1 MDKKEYRARLDEIN
15 SLVEK
20 QDYREAL
27 NVVETIE
34 WRRVRSVRTLCMVS
48 EIYEVNKRYDDSL
61 RLLLLAYQRTPSGKL
76 ILYRLV
82 ELCVKMTD
90 YESAVK
96 YYNQFTKLSPND
108 NNRYIL
114 KYKIYKGRKNPIE
127 DQIKILEKYKASEY
141 TERWAY
147 ELARLYARAGMYDKC
162 IAECDELVLW
172 FSDGRYVKKALEL
185 KMKYTELTDAE
196 KEKYKK
202 LYGELKAVRIARTAA
217 SVSAAT
223 QAAAKMLNQTAQTMG
238 KPEEAVN
245 SVKVEAFQIP
255 KPEPVKEAEAE
266 EKSETKAEAK
276 PELAEQPKVMKMPE
290 FIKTPEMKPDFEPLP
305 EIQMPEE
312 IKKEIEEELEKKKA
326 LEAKPQEET
335 AKLAEE
341 EPVKEF
347 NLEEALNAT
356 ADEMVQAENAEVS
369 ENEAVENE
377 SETKPEMEVPEGAT
391 IQLPLEEIKAAR
403 QNAVETDA
411 TVDLSNVVEE
421 AMAEAVVT
429 AEEEPAEEPVEAETE
444 PEEESVE
451 AEAESE
457 QENEETELSEE
468 EVIEAETKETESVEA
483 EELQENEVTE
493 SVEAEETQEEK
504 EPESAETVPEPI
516 EVQEARESEPAQWV
530 LEEPAEPVK
539 ENSEPEA
546 ELAVELEAE
555 PVKSEENEAETVLEE
570 ESETPEEVESAEPE
584 SVEPEP
590 EKVLRHHLTDE
601 EHRRLFTYFAPIPGM
616 KEQVKEALDI
626 AQESACEKTSKAG
639 NVIVT
644 GRSGS
649 GKTRF
654 SESLIKALCKER
666 QMEGAKVA
674 YLTAEVLNKKDPAFI
689 VDKLSGGFLAIGH
702 ASAMTAETVENLSK
716 AMEFKTNRLTVI
728 LEDAKAGIYTL
739 QQDYPEF
746 MEKFDSKIVIPVF
759 TNDELVSFAKTY
771 AKEKGYKVDD
781 IAALA
786 VYSLIGDNQYEDD
799 PVCVGQVREMMDS
812 AIAKASRLGRRPGK
826 KVAKR
831 HLDVTGRIMLYEK
844 DFNL

>member
-34 WRRVRSVRTLCMVS
+34 WRRVRSARTLCMVS

-61 RLLLLAYQRTPSGKL
+61 RLLLLAYQRAPSGKL

-82 ELCVKMTD
+82 ELSVKMTD

-96 YYNQFTKLSPND
+96 YYNQFMKLSPND

-162 IAECDELVLW
+162 IAECDEMVLW
-172 FSDGRYVKKALEL
+172 FSDGKYVKKALEL

-196 KEKYKK
+196 KEKYKE
-202 LYGELKAVRIARTAA
+202 LYGEPKAVRIARTAA

-223 QAAAKMLNQTAQTMG
+223 QAAAKMLNQTAQTMV

-245 SVKVEAFQIP
+245 SVKAEAFQLP
-255 KPEPVKEAEAE
+255 KPEAIKKAESGAGSEAKAE
-266 EKSETKAEAK
+266 EEVK
-276 PELAEQPKVMKMPE
+276 PELAEQPKIMKMPE
-290 FIKTPEMKPDFEPLP
+290 FIKTPEVKPDFEPLP

-312 IKKEIEEELEKKKA
+312 IKKEIEEELEKKKEV
-326 LEAKPQEET
+326 EAKLQEET
-335 AKLAEE
+335 AKIAEE

-347 NLEEALNAT
+347 DLEAALGAA
-356 ADEMVQAENAEVS
+356 ADDMVQEEKT
-369 ENEAVENE
+369 EAVENE
-377 SETKPEMEVPEGAT
+377 AEAKTEMEVSEGAT

-429 AEEEPAEEPVEAETE
+429 AEEETAEKAVEAETE
-444 PEEESVE
+444 
-451 AEAESE
+451 A
-457 QENEETELSEE
+457 SEE
-468 EVIEAETKETESVEA
+468 EVAEAETEEPQENEAAESVET
-483 EELQENEVTE
+483 EEQQEEKVTE
-493 SVEAEETQEEK
+493 SAEPK
-504 EPESAETVPEPI
+504 PI
-516 EVQEARESEPAQWV
+516 EVEEARESEPAQWM
-530 LEEPAEPVK
+530 LEEPVESEE
-539 ENSEPEA
+539 ENAEPEA
-546 ELAVELEAE
+546 EVAE
-555 PVKSEENEAETVLEE
+555 E
-570 ESETPEEVESAEPE
+570 
-584 SVEPEP
+584 VEPEP
-590 EKVLRHHLTDE
+590 EKVLRHHLTEE

-626 AQESACEKTSKAG
+626 AQKSACEKTSKAG
-639 NVIVT
+639 NMIVT

-689 VDKLSGGFLAIGH
+689 VDKLSGGFLAIGR
-702 ASAMTAETVENLSK
+702 ASAMTAQTVENLSK

-728 LEDAKAGIYTL
+728 LEDSKAGIYTL
-739 QQDYPEF
+739 KQDYPEF
-746 MEKFDSKIVIPVF
+746 MEKFDSRIVIPVF

-781 IAALA
+781 IAVLA

>member
-34 WRRVRSVRTLCMVS
+34 WRRVRSARTLCMVS

-61 RLLLLAYQRTPSGKL
+61 RLLLLAYQRAPSGKL

-82 ELCVKMTD
+82 ELSVKMTD

-96 YYNQFTKLSPND
+96 YYNQFMKLSPND

-162 IAECDELVLW
+162 IAECDEMVLW
-172 FSDGRYVKKALEL
+172 FSDGKYVKKALEL

-196 KEKYKK
+196 KEKYKE
-202 LYGELKAVRIARTAA
+202 LYGEPKAVRIARTAA

-223 QAAAKMLNQTAQTMG
+223 QAAAKMLNQTAQTMA
-238 KPEEAVN
+238 KPEDAVN
-245 SVKVEAFQIP
+245 SVKAEAFQLP
-255 KPEPVKEAEAE
+255 KPEPVKKAE
-266 EKSETKAEAK
+266 SETESEAKAEAK

-290 FIKTPEMKPDFEPLP
+290 FIKTPEVKPDFEALP

-326 LEAKPQEET
+326 VEAKLQEET
-335 AKLAEE
+335 AKIAEE

-347 NLEEALNAT
+347 DLEAALGVA
-356 ADEMVQAENAEVS
+356 AAEMAQAEKT
-369 ENEAVENE
+369 EAVENE
-377 SETKPEMEVPEGAT
+377 AEAKAEMEVPEGAT

-429 AEEEPAEEPVEAETE
+429 AEDETAEKVVEAETE
-444 PEEESVE
+444 ASEEKVAEAETEEPQEEKAPESVE
-451 AEAESE
+451 TEEP
-457 QENEETELSEE
+457 QEEK
-468 EVIEAETKETESVEA
+468 APESVET
-483 EELQENEVTE
+483 EE
-493 SVEAEETQEEK
+493 SQEEQ
-504 EPESAETVPEPI
+504 EPESAETEQEPV
-516 EVQEARESEPAQWV
+516 EVEEARESEPAQWV
-530 LEEPAEPVK
+530 LEEP
-539 ENSEPEA
+539 
-546 ELAVELEAE
+546 VE
-555 PVKSEENEAETVLEE
+555 SEEENA
-570 ESETPEEVESAEPE
+570 ESEAVQEIEAVTEVEPE

-626 AQESACEKTSKAG
+626 AQKSACEKTSKAG
-639 NVIVT
+639 NMIVT

-689 VDKLSGGFLAIGH
+689 VDKLSGGFLAIGR
-702 ASAMTAETVENLSK
+702 ASAMTAQTVENLSK

-728 LEDAKAGIYTL
+728 LEDSKAGIYTL
-739 QQDYPEF
+739 KQDYPEF
-746 MEKFDSKIVIPVF
+746 MEKFDSRIVIPVF

-781 IAALA
+781 IAVLA

>member
-34 WRRVRSVRTLCMVS
+34 WRRVRSARTLCMVS

-61 RLLLLAYQRTPSGKL
+61 RLLLLAYQRAPSGKL

-82 ELCVKMTD
+82 ELSVKMTD

-96 YYNQFTKLSPND
+96 YYNQFMKLSPND

-162 IAECDELVLW
+162 IAECDEMVLW
-172 FSDGRYVKKALEL
+172 FSDGKYVKKALEL

-196 KEKYKK
+196 KEKYKE
-202 LYGELKAVRIARTAA
+202 LYGEPKAVRIARTAA

-223 QAAAKMLNQTAQTMG
+223 QAAAKMLNQTAQTMA
-238 KPEEAVN
+238 KPEDAVN
-245 SVKVEAFQIP
+245 SVKAEAFQLP
-255 KPEPVKEAEAE
+255 KPEPVKKAE
-266 EKSETKAEAK
+266 SETESEVKAEAK
-276 PELAEQPKVMKMPE
+276 PELAEQPKVMKIPE
-290 FIKTPEMKPDFEPLP
+290 FIKTPEVKPDFEPLP

-312 IKKEIEEELEKKKA
+312 VKKEIEEELEKKKA
-326 LEAKPQEET
+326 VEAKLQEET
-335 AKLAEE
+335 AKIAEE

-347 NLEEALNAT
+347 DLEAALGVA
-356 ADEMVQAENAEVS
+356 AAEMAQAEKT
-369 ENEAVENE
+369 EAVENE
-377 SETKPEMEVPEGAT
+377 AEAKAEMEVPEGAT

-429 AEEEPAEEPVEAETE
+429 AEEETAEKVVEAETE
-444 PEEESVE
+444 ASEEKVAEAETEEPQEEKAPESVE
-451 AEAESE
+451 TEES
-457 QENEETELSEE
+457 
-468 EVIEAETKETESVEA
+468 
-483 EELQENEVTE
+483 
-493 SVEAEETQEEK
+493 QEEQ
-504 EPESAETVPEPI
+504 EPESAETEQEPV
-516 EVQEARESEPAQWV
+516 EVEEARESEPAQWV
-530 LEEPAEPVK
+530 LEEPVESEK
-539 ENSEPEA
+539 ENA
-546 ELAVELEAE
+546 
-555 PVKSEENEAETVLEE
+555 
-570 ESETPEEVESAEPE
+570 ESEAVREIEAVTE
-584 SVEPEP
+584 VEPEP

-626 AQESACEKTSKAG
+626 AQKSACEKTSKAG
-639 NVIVT
+639 NMIVT

-689 VDKLSGGFLAIGH
+689 VDKLSGGFLAIGR
-702 ASAMTAETVENLSK
+702 ASAMTAQTVENLSK

-728 LEDAKAGIYTL
+728 LEDSKAGIYTL
-739 QQDYPEF
+739 KQDYPEF
-746 MEKFDSKIVIPVF
+746 MEKFDSRIVIPVF

-781 IAALA
+781 IAVLA

>member
-1 MDKKEYRARLDEIN
+1 
-15 SLVEK
+15 
-20 QDYREAL
+20 
-27 NVVETIE
+27 
-34 WRRVRSVRTLCMVS
+34 
-48 EIYEVNKRYDDSL
+48 
-61 RLLLLAYQRTPSGKL
+61 
-76 ILYRLV
+76 
-82 ELCVKMTD
+82 
-90 YESAVK
+90 
-96 YYNQFTKLSPND
+96 
-108 NNRYIL
+108 
-114 KYKIYKGRKNPIE
+114 
-127 DQIKILEKYKASEY
+127 
-141 TERWAY
+141 
-147 ELARLYARAGMYDKC
+147 MYDKC
-162 IAECDELVLW
+162 IAECDEMVLW
-172 FSDGRYVKKALEL
+172 FSDGKYVKKALEL

-196 KEKYKK
+196 KEKYKE
-202 LYGELKAVRIARTAA
+202 LYGEPKAVRIARTAA

-223 QAAAKMLNQTAQTMG
+223 QAAAKMLNQTAQTMV

-245 SVKVEAFQIP
+245 SVKAEAFQLP
-255 KPEPVKEAEAE
+255 KPEAIKKAESGAGSEAKAE
-266 EKSETKAEAK
+266 EEVK
-276 PELAEQPKVMKMPE
+276 PELAEQPKIMKMPE
-290 FIKTPEMKPDFEPLP
+290 FIKTPEVKPDFEPLP

-312 IKKEIEEELEKKKA
+312 IKKEIEEELEKKKEV
-326 LEAKPQEET
+326 EAKLQEET
-335 AKLAEE
+335 AKIAEE

-347 NLEEALNAT
+347 DLEAALGAA
-356 ADEMVQAENAEVS
+356 ADEMVQEEKT
-369 ENEAVENE
+369 EAVENE
-377 SETKPEMEVPEGAT
+377 AEAKTEMEVSEGAT

-429 AEEEPAEEPVEAETE
+429 AEEETAEKAVEAETE
-444 PEEESVE
+444 
-451 AEAESE
+451 A
-457 QENEETELSEE
+457 SEE
-468 EVIEAETKETESVEA
+468 EVAEAETEEPQENEAAESVET
-483 EELQENEVTE
+483 EEQQEEKVTE
-493 SVEAEETQEEK
+493 SAE
-504 EPESAETVPEPI
+504 PEPI
-516 EVQEARESEPAQWV
+516 EVEEARESEPAQWV
-530 LEEPAEPVK
+530 VEET
-539 ENSEPEA
+539 
-546 ELAVELEAE
+546 VE
-555 PVKSEENEAETVLEE
+555 SEEENA
-570 ESETPEEVESAEPE
+570 ESEVVQEIEAVTE
-584 SVEPEP
+584 VEPEP
-590 EKVLRHHLTDE
+590 EKVLRHHLTEE

-626 AQESACEKTSKAG
+626 AQKSACEKTSKAG
-639 NVIVT
+639 NMIVT

-689 VDKLSGGFLAIGH
+689 VDKLSGGFLAIGR
-702 ASAMTAETVENLSK
+702 ASAMTAQTVENLSK

-728 LEDAKAGIYTL
+728 LEDSKAGIYTL
-739 QQDYPEF
+739 KQDYPEF
-746 MEKFDSKIVIPVF
+746 MEKFDSRIVIPVF

-781 IAALA
+781 IAVLA

>member
-34 WRRVRSVRTLCMVS
+34 WRRVRSARTLCMVS

-61 RLLLLAYQRTPSGKL
+61 RLLLLAYQRAPSGKL

-82 ELCVKMTD
+82 ELSVKMTD

-96 YYNQFTKLSPND
+96 YYNQFMKLSPND

-162 IAECDELVLW
+162 IAECDEMVLW
-172 FSDGRYVKKALEL
+172 FSDGKYVKKALEL

-196 KEKYKK
+196 KEKYKE
-202 LYGELKAVRIARTAA
+202 LYGEPKAVRIARTAA

-223 QAAAKMLNQTAQTMG
+223 QAAAKMLNQTAQTMA
-238 KPEEAVN
+238 KPEDAVN
-245 SVKVEAFQIP
+245 SVKAEAFQLP
-255 KPEPVKEAEAE
+255 KPEPVKKAE
-266 EKSETKAEAK
+266 SETESEAKAEAK

-290 FIKTPEMKPDFEPLP
+290 FIKTSEVKPDFEPLP

-326 LEAKPQEET
+326 VEAKLQEET
-335 AKLAEE
+335 AKIAEE

-347 NLEEALNAT
+347 DLEAALGVA
-356 ADEMVQAENAEVS
+356 AAEMAQAEKT
-369 ENEAVENE
+369 EAVENE
-377 SETKPEMEVPEGAT
+377 AEAKAEMEVPEGAT

-429 AEEEPAEEPVEAETE
+429 AEEETAEKVVEAETE
-444 PEEESVE
+444 ASEEKVAEAETEEPQEEKAPESVE
-451 AEAESE
+451 TEES
-457 QENEETELSEE
+457 
-468 EVIEAETKETESVEA
+468 
-483 EELQENEVTE
+483 
-493 SVEAEETQEEK
+493 QEEQ
-504 EPESAETVPEPI
+504 EPESAETEQEPV
-516 EVQEARESEPAQWV
+516 EVEEARESEPAQWV
-530 LEEPAEPVK
+530 VEET
-539 ENSEPEA
+539 
-546 ELAVELEAE
+546 VE
-555 PVKSEENEAETVLEE
+555 SEEENA
-570 ESETPEEVESAEPE
+570 ESEAVQEIEAVTEVEPE

-626 AQESACEKTSKAG
+626 AQKSACEKTSKAG
-639 NVIVT
+639 NMIVT

-689 VDKLSGGFLAIGH
+689 VDKLSGGFLAIGR
-702 ASAMTAETVENLSK
+702 ASAMTAQTVENLSK

-728 LEDAKAGIYTL
+728 LEDSKAGIYTL
-739 QQDYPEF
+739 KQDYPEF
-746 MEKFDSKIVIPVF
+746 MEKFDSRIVIPVF

-781 IAALA
+781 IAVLA

>member
-15 SLVEK
+15 NLVEK

-34 WRRVRSVRTLCMVS
+34 WRRVRSARTLCMVS

-61 RLLLLAYQRTPSGKL
+61 RLLLLAYQRAPSGKL

-82 ELCVKMTD
+82 ELSVKMTD

-96 YYNQFTKLSPND
+96 YYNQFLKLSPND

-147 ELARLYARAGMYDKC
+147 ELARLYARAGMRDEC
-162 IAECDELVLW
+162 IAECDEMVLW
-172 FSDGRYVKKALEL
+172 FSDGKYVKKALEL

-196 KEKYKK
+196 KEKYKE
-202 LYGELKAVRIARTAA
+202 LYGEPKAVRIARTAA

-223 QAAAKMLNQTAQTMG
+223 QAAAKMLNQTAQTMA
-238 KPEEAVN
+238 KPEDAV
-245 SVKVEAFQIP
+245 KPIQAEAFQLP
-255 KPEPVKEAEAE
+255 KPEPVKKAEFETESEA
-266 EKSETKAEAK
+266 KAEAK

-290 FIKTPEMKPDFEPLP
+290 FIKTPEIKPDFEPLP

-326 LEAKPQEET
+326 VEAKLQEET
-335 AKLAEE
+335 AKIAEE

-347 NLEEALNAT
+347 DLEAALGVA
-356 ADEMVQAENAEVS
+356 ADEMVQAEKTEAE
-369 ENEAVENE
+369 ENE
-377 SETKPEMEVPEGAT
+377 SEAKTEMEVPEGAT

-429 AEEEPAEEPVEAETE
+429 AEEETAEKAVEAETE
-444 PEEESVE
+444 PEEKESVE
-451 AEAESE
+451 AETESEEVVEAEEESE
-457 QENEETELSEE
+457 QEIEE
-468 EVIEAETKETESVEA
+468 AESVEK
-483 EELQENEVTE
+483 EE
-493 SVEAEETQEEK
+493 SQEEQ
-504 EPESAETVPEPI
+504 EPESAETEQEPV
-516 EVQEARESEPAQWV
+516 EVEEARESEPAQWV
-530 LEEPAEPVK
+530 LEEPVESEEENAESEPVQ
-539 ENSEPEA
+539 EIEA
-546 ELAVELEAE
+546 V
-555 PVKSEENEAETVLEE
+555 T
-570 ESETPEEVESAEPE
+570 EVEPE

-590 EKVLRHHLTDE
+590 EKVLRHHLTEE

-626 AQESACEKTSKAG
+626 AQKSACEKTSKAG
-639 NVIVT
+639 NMIVT

-702 ASAMTAETVENLSK
+702 ASAMSAETVENLSK

-728 LEDAKAGIYTL
+728 LEDSKAGIYTL
-739 QQDYPEF
+739 KQDYPEF
-746 MEKFDSKIVIPVF
+746 MEKFDSRIVIPVF

-781 IAALA
+781 IAVLA

>member
-34 WRRVRSVRTLCMVS
+34 WRRVRSARTLCMVS

-61 RLLLLAYQRTPSGKL
+61 RLLLLAYQRAPSGKL

-82 ELCVKMTD
+82 ELSVKMTD

-96 YYNQFTKLSPND
+96 YYNQFMKLSPND

-162 IAECDELVLW
+162 IAECDEMVLW
-172 FSDGRYVKKALEL
+172 FSDGKYVKKALEL

-196 KEKYKK
+196 KEKYKE
-202 LYGELKAVRIARTAA
+202 LYGEPKAVRIARTAA

-223 QAAAKMLNQTAQTMG
+223 QAAAKMLNQTAQTMA
-238 KPEEAVN
+238 KPEDAVN
-245 SVKVEAFQIP
+245 SVKAEAFQLP
-255 KPEPVKEAEAE
+255 KPEAIKKAESWAGSEAKAE
-266 EKSETKAEAK
+266 EEVK
-276 PELAEQPKVMKMPE
+276 PELAEQPKIMKMPE
-290 FIKTPEMKPDFEPLP
+290 FIKTPEVKPDSELLT
-305 EIQMPEE
+305 EITMPEE
-312 IKKEIEEELEKKKA
+312 IKKEIEEELEKKKEV
-326 LEAKPQEET
+326 EAKLQEET
-335 AKLAEE
+335 AKIAEE

-347 NLEEALNAT
+347 DLEAALGAA
-356 ADEMVQAENAEVS
+356 ADEMVQEEKT
-369 ENEAVENE
+369 EAVENE
-377 SETKPEMEVPEGAT
+377 AEAKTEMEVSEGAT

-429 AEEEPAEEPVEAETE
+429 AEEETAEKAVEAETE
-444 PEEESVE
+444 
-451 AEAESE
+451 A
-457 QENEETELSEE
+457 SEE
-468 EVIEAETKETESVEA
+468 EVAEAETEEPQENEAAESVET
-483 EELQENEVTE
+483 EEQQEEKVTE
-493 SVEAEETQEEK
+493 SAE
-504 EPESAETVPEPI
+504 PEPI
-516 EVQEARESEPAQWV
+516 EVEEARESEPAQWM
-530 LEEPAEPVK
+530 LEEPVESEE
-539 ENSEPEA
+539 ENAEPEA
-546 ELAVELEAE
+546 EVAE
-555 PVKSEENEAETVLEE
+555 E
-570 ESETPEEVESAEPE
+570 
-584 SVEPEP
+584 VEPEP
-590 EKVLRHHLTDE
+590 EKVLRHHLTEE

-626 AQESACEKTSKAG
+626 AQKSACEKTSKAG
-639 NVIVT
+639 NMIVT

-689 VDKLSGGFLAIGH
+689 VDKLSGGFLAIGR
-702 ASAMTAETVENLSK
+702 ASAMTAQTVENLSK

-728 LEDAKAGIYTL
+728 LEDSKAGIYTL
-739 QQDYPEF
+739 KQDYPEF
-746 MEKFDSKIVIPVF
+746 MEKFDSRIVIPVF

-781 IAALA
+781 IAVLA

>member
-1 MDKKEYRARLDEIN
+1 MKLTEVKILDKKEYRARLDEIN
-15 SLVEK
+15 NLVEK

-34 WRRVRSVRTLCMVS
+34 WRRVRSARTLCMVS

-61 RLLLLAYQRTPSGKL
+61 RLLLLAYQRAPSGKL

-82 ELCVKMTD
+82 ELSVKMTD

-96 YYNQFTKLSPND
+96 YYNQFMKLSPND

-162 IAECDELVLW
+162 IAECDEMVLW
-172 FSDGRYVKKALEL
+172 FSDGKYVKKALEL

-196 KEKYKK
+196 KEKYKE
-202 LYGELKAVRIARTAA
+202 LYGEPKAVRIARTAA

-223 QAAAKMLNQTAQTMG
+223 QAAAKMLNQTAQTMA
-238 KPEEAVN
+238 KPEDAVN
-245 SVKVEAFQIP
+245 SVKAEAFQLP
-255 KPEPVKEAEAE
+255 KPEPVKKAE
-266 EKSETKAEAK
+266 SETESEAKAEAK
-276 PELAEQPKVMKMPE
+276 PELAEEPKVMKMPE
-290 FIKTPEMKPDFEPLP
+290 FIKTPEVKPDFEPLP
-305 EIQMPEE
+305 EIQMPGE

-326 LEAKPQEET
+326 VEAKLQEET
-335 AKLAEE
+335 AKIAEE

-347 NLEEALNAT
+347 DLEAALGAA
-356 ADEMVQAENAEVS
+356 ADEMAQAEKT
-369 ENEAVENE
+369 EAVENE
-377 SETKPEMEVPEGAT
+377 AEAKAEMEVPEGAT

-411 TVDLSNVVEE
+411 TVDLSNAVEE

-429 AEEEPAEEPVEAETE
+429 AEEETAEKAVEAEIEASEEEVAEAETE
-444 PEEESVE
+444 EPQENEAAESVE
-451 AEAESE
+451 TEE
-457 QENEETELSEE
+457 QQEE
-468 EVIEAETKETESVEA
+468 K
-483 EELQENEVTE
+483 VTE
-493 SVEAEETQEEK
+493 SAE
-504 EPESAETVPEPI
+504 PEPI
-516 EVQEARESEPAQWV
+516 EVEEARESEPAQWM
-530 LEEPAEPVK
+530 LEEPVESEE
-539 ENSEPEA
+539 ENAEPEA
-546 ELAVELEAE
+546 EVAE
-555 PVKSEENEAETVLEE
+555 E
-570 ESETPEEVESAEPE
+570 
-584 SVEPEP
+584 VEPEP
-590 EKVLRHHLTDE
+590 EKVLRHHLTEE

-626 AQESACEKTSKAG
+626 AQKSACEKTSKAG
-639 NVIVT
+639 NMIVT

-689 VDKLSGGFLAIGH
+689 VDKLSGGFLAIGR
-702 ASAMTAETVENLSK
+702 ASAMTAQTVENLSK

-728 LEDAKAGIYTL
+728 LEDSKAGIYTL
-739 QQDYPEF
+739 KQDYPEF
-746 MEKFDSKIVIPVF
+746 MEKFDSRIVIPVF

-781 IAALA
+781 IAVLA

>member
-1 MDKKEYRARLDEIN
+1 MKLTEVKILDKKEYRARLDEIN
-15 SLVEK
+15 NLVEK

-34 WRRVRSVRTLCMVS
+34 WRRVRSARTLCMVS

-61 RLLLLAYQRTPSGKL
+61 RLLLLAYQRAPSGKL

-82 ELCVKMTD
+82 ELSVKMTD

-96 YYNQFTKLSPND
+96 YYNQFMKLSPND

-162 IAECDELVLW
+162 IAECNEMILW
-172 FSDGRYVKKALEL
+172 FSDGKYVKKALEL
-185 KMKYTELTDAE
+185 KMKHTELTDAE
-196 KEKYKK
+196 KEKYKE
-202 LYGELKAVRIARTAA
+202 LYGEPKAVRIARTAA

-223 QAAAKMLNQTAQTMG
+223 QAAAKMLNQTAQTMV
-238 KPEEAVN
+238 KPEEAVS
-245 SVKVEAFQIP
+245 SVKAEAFQLP
-255 KPEPVKEAEAE
+255 KPEPVKKAE
-266 EKSETKAEAK
+266 SETESEVKAEAK
-276 PELAEQPKVMKMPE
+276 PELAEEPKVMKMPE
-290 FIKTPEMKPDFEPLP
+290 FIKTPEVKPDFEPLP

-312 IKKEIEEELEKKKA
+312 IKKEIEEEFEKKKA
-326 LEAKPQEET
+326 VEAKLQEET
-335 AKLAEE
+335 AKIAEE

-347 NLEEALNAT
+347 DLEAALGAA
-356 ADEMVQAENAEVS
+356 ADEMAQAEKT
-369 ENEAVENE
+369 EAVENE
-377 SETKPEMEVPEGAT
+377 AEAKAEMEVPEGAT

-429 AEEEPAEEPVEAETE
+429 AEEETAEKVVEAETE
-444 PEEESVE
+444 ASEEKVAEAETEEPQEEKAPESVE
-451 AEAESE
+451 TEES
-457 QENEETELSEE
+457 
-468 EVIEAETKETESVEA
+468 
-483 EELQENEVTE
+483 
-493 SVEAEETQEEK
+493 QEEQ
-504 EPESAETVPEPI
+504 EPESAETEQEPV
-516 EVQEARESEPAQWV
+516 EVEEARESEPAQWV
-530 LEEPAEPVK
+530 VEET
-539 ENSEPEA
+539 
-546 ELAVELEAE
+546 VE
-555 PVKSEENEAETVLEE
+555 SEEENA
-570 ESETPEEVESAEPE
+570 ESEVVQEIEAVTEVEPE

-590 EKVLRHHLTDE
+590 EKVLRHHLTEE

-626 AQESACEKTSKAG
+626 AQKSACEKTSKAG
-639 NVIVT
+639 NMIVT

-702 ASAMTAETVENLSK
+702 ASAMSAETVENLSK

-739 QQDYPEF
+739 KQDYPEF
-746 MEKFDSKIVIPVF
+746 MEKFDSRIVIPVF

-781 IAALA
+781 IAVLA

>member
-34 WRRVRSVRTLCMVS
+34 WRRVRSARTLCMVS

-61 RLLLLAYQRTPSGKL
+61 RLLLLAYQRAPSGKL

-82 ELCVKMTD
+82 ELSVKMTD

-96 YYNQFTKLSPND
+96 YYNQFMKLSPND

-162 IAECDELVLW
+162 IAECDEMVLW
-172 FSDGRYVKKALEL
+172 FSDGKYVKKALEL

-196 KEKYKK
+196 KEKYKE
-202 LYGELKAVRIARTAA
+202 LYGEPKAVRIARTAA

-223 QAAAKMLNQTAQTMG
+223 QAAAKMLNQTAQTMA
-238 KPEEAVN
+238 KPEDAVN
-245 SVKVEAFQIP
+245 SVKAEAFQLP
-255 KPEPVKEAEAE
+255 KPEPVKKAE
-266 EKSETKAEAK
+266 SETESEAKAEAK
-276 PELAEQPKVMKMPE
+276 PELAEQPKVMEMPE
-290 FIKTPEMKPDFEPLP
+290 FIKTPEVKPDFEPLP

-326 LEAKPQEET
+326 VEAKLQEET
-335 AKLAEE
+335 AKIAEE

-347 NLEEALNAT
+347 DLEAALGVA
-356 ADEMVQAENAEVS
+356 ADEMAQAEKT
-369 ENEAVENE
+369 EAVENE
-377 SETKPEMEVPEGAT
+377 AEAKAEMEVPEGAT

-429 AEEEPAEEPVEAETE
+429 AEEETAEKVVEAETE
-444 PEEESVE
+444 ASEEKVAEAETEEPQEEKAPESVE
-451 AEAESE
+451 TEEP
-457 QENEETELSEE
+457 QEEK
-468 EVIEAETKETESVEA
+468 APESVET
-483 EELQENEVTE
+483 EE
-493 SVEAEETQEEK
+493 SQEEQ
-504 EPESAETVPEPI
+504 EPESAETEQEPV
-516 EVQEARESEPAQWV
+516 EVEEARESEPAQWV
-530 LEEPAEPVK
+530 VEET
-539 ENSEPEA
+539 
-546 ELAVELEAE
+546 VE
-555 PVKSEENEAETVLEE
+555 SEEENA
-570 ESETPEEVESAEPE
+570 ESEVVQEIEAITEVEPE
-584 SVEPEP
+584 SVEPES

-626 AQESACEKTSKAG
+626 AQKSACEKTSKAG
-639 NVIVT
+639 NMIVT

-689 VDKLSGGFLAIGH
+689 VDKLSGGFLAIGR
-702 ASAMTAETVENLSK
+702 ASAMTAQTVENLSK

-728 LEDAKAGIYTL
+728 LEDSKAGIYTL
-739 QQDYPEF
+739 KQDYPEF
-746 MEKFDSKIVIPVF
+746 MEKFDSRIVIPVF

-781 IAALA
+781 IAVLA

>member
-1 MDKKEYRARLDEIN
+1 MKLTEVKILDKKEYRARLDEIN

-34 WRRVRSVRTLCMVS
+34 WRRVRSARTLCMVS

-61 RLLLLAYQRTPSGKL
+61 RLLLLAYQRAPSGKL

-82 ELCVKMTD
+82 ELSVKMTD

-96 YYNQFTKLSPND
+96 YYNQFMKLSPND

-162 IAECDELVLW
+162 IAECDEMVLW
-172 FSDGRYVKKALEL
+172 FSDGKYVKKALEL

-196 KEKYKK
+196 KEKYKE
-202 LYGELKAVRIARTAA
+202 LYGEPKAVRIARTAA

-223 QAAAKMLNQTAQTMG
+223 QAAAKMLNQTAQTMA
-238 KPEEAVN
+238 KPEDAVN
-245 SVKVEAFQIP
+245 SVKAEAFQLP
-255 KPEPVKEAEAE
+255 KPEPVKKAE
-266 EKSETKAEAK
+266 SETESEAKAEAK

-290 FIKTPEMKPDFEPLP
+290 FIKTSEVKPDFEPLP

-326 LEAKPQEET
+326 VEAKLQEET
-335 AKLAEE
+335 AKIAEE

-347 NLEEALNAT
+347 DLEAALGVA
-356 ADEMVQAENAEVS
+356 ADEMAQAEKT
-369 ENEAVENE
+369 EAVENE
-377 SETKPEMEVPEGAT
+377 AEAKAEMEVPEGAT

-429 AEEEPAEEPVEAETE
+429 AEEETAEKVVEAETE
-444 PEEESVE
+444 ASEEKVAEAETEEPQEEKAPESVE
-451 AEAESE
+451 T
-457 QENEETELSEE
+457 EEP
-468 EVIEAETKETESVEA
+468 
-483 EELQENEVTE
+483 
-493 SVEAEETQEEK
+493 QEEQ
-504 EPESAETVPEPI
+504 EPESAETEQEPV
-516 EVQEARESEPAQWV
+516 EVEEARESEPAQWV
-530 LEEPAEPVK
+530 VEETVD
-539 ENSEPEA
+539 
-546 ELAVELEAE
+546 
-555 PVKSEENEAETVLEE
+555 SEEENA
-570 ESETPEEVESAEPE
+570 ESEVVQEIEAVTEVEPE
-584 SVEPEP
+584 SVEPVEPEP

-626 AQESACEKTSKAG
+626 AQKSACEKTSKAG
-639 NVIVT
+639 NMIVT

-689 VDKLSGGFLAIGH
+689 VDKLSGGFLAIGR
-702 ASAMTAETVENLSK
+702 ASAMTAQTVENLSK

-728 LEDAKAGIYTL
+728 LEDSKAGIYTL
-739 QQDYPEF
+739 KQDYPEF
-746 MEKFDSKIVIPVF
+746 MEKFDSRIVIPVF

-781 IAALA
+781 IAVLA

-844 DFNL
+844 DFDL

>member
-1 MDKKEYRARLDEIN
+1 MKLTEVKILDKKEYRARLDEIN
-15 SLVEK
+15 NLVEK

-34 WRRVRSVRTLCMVS
+34 WRRVRSARTLCMVS

-61 RLLLLAYQRTPSGKL
+61 RLLLLAYQRAPSGKL

-82 ELCVKMTD
+82 ELSVKMTD

-96 YYNQFTKLSPND
+96 YYNQFMKLSPND

-162 IAECDELVLW
+162 IAECDEMVLW
-172 FSDGRYVKKALEL
+172 FSDGKYVKKALEL

-196 KEKYKK
+196 KEKYKE
-202 LYGELKAVRIARTAA
+202 LYGEPKAVRIARTAA

-223 QAAAKMLNQTAQTMG
+223 QAAAKMLNQTAQTMV

-245 SVKVEAFQIP
+245 SVKAEAFQLP
-255 KPEPVKEAEAE
+255 KPEAIKKAESGAGSEAKAE
-266 EKSETKAEAK
+266 EEVK
-276 PELAEQPKVMKMPE
+276 PELAEQPKIMKMPE
-290 FIKTPEMKPDFEPLP
+290 FIKTPEVKPDFEPLP

-312 IKKEIEEELEKKKA
+312 IKKEIEEELEKKKEV
-326 LEAKPQEET
+326 EAKLQEET
-335 AKLAEE
+335 AKIAEE

-347 NLEEALNAT
+347 DLEAALGAA
-356 ADEMVQAENAEVS
+356 ADEMVQEEKT
-369 ENEAVENE
+369 EAVENE
-377 SETKPEMEVPEGAT
+377 AEAKTEMEVSEGAT

-429 AEEEPAEEPVEAETE
+429 AEEETAEKAVEAETE
-444 PEEESVE
+444 
-451 AEAESE
+451 A
-457 QENEETELSEE
+457 SEE
-468 EVIEAETKETESVEA
+468 EVAEAETEEPQENEAAESVET
-483 EELQENEVTE
+483 EEQQEEKVTE
-493 SVEAEETQEEK
+493 SAE
-504 EPESAETVPEPI
+504 PEPI
-516 EVQEARESEPAQWV
+516 EVEEARESEPAQWM
-530 LEEPAEPVK
+530 LEEPVESEE
-539 ENSEPEA
+539 ENAEPEA
-546 ELAVELEAE
+546 EVAE
-555 PVKSEENEAETVLEE
+555 E
-570 ESETPEEVESAEPE
+570 
-584 SVEPEP
+584 VEPEP
-590 EKVLRHHLTDE
+590 EKVLRHHLTEE

-626 AQESACEKTSKAG
+626 AQKSACEKTSKAG
-639 NVIVT
+639 NMIVT

-689 VDKLSGGFLAIGH
+689 VDKLSGGFLAIGR
-702 ASAMTAETVENLSK
+702 ASAMTAQTVENLSK

-728 LEDAKAGIYTL
+728 LEDSKAGIYTL
-739 QQDYPEF
+739 KQDYPEF
-746 MEKFDSKIVIPVF
+746 MEKFDSRIVIPVF

-781 IAALA
+781 IAVLA

-812 AIAKASRLGRRPGK
+812 AIAKASRLGRSQRTEICPFADFSYRL
-826 KVAKR
+826 AK
-831 HLDVTGRIMLYEK
+831 D
-844 DFNL
+844 

>member
-34 WRRVRSVRTLCMVS
+34 WRRVRSARTLCMVS

-61 RLLLLAYQRTPSGKL
+61 RLLLLAYQRAPSGKL

-82 ELCVKMTD
+82 ELSVKMTD

-96 YYNQFTKLSPND
+96 YYNQFMKLSPND

-162 IAECDELVLW
+162 IAECDEMVLW
-172 FSDGRYVKKALEL
+172 FSDGKYVKKALEL

-196 KEKYKK
+196 KEKYKE
-202 LYGELKAVRIARTAA
+202 LYGEPKAVRIARTAA

-223 QAAAKMLNQTAQTMG
+223 QAAAKMLNQTAQTMV

-245 SVKVEAFQIP
+245 SVKAEAFQLP
-255 KPEPVKEAEAE
+255 KPEAIKKAESGAGSEAKAE
-266 EKSETKAEAK
+266 EEVK
-276 PELAEQPKVMKMPE
+276 PELAEQPKIMKMPE
-290 FIKTPEMKPDFEPLP
+290 FIKTPEVKPDFEPLP

-312 IKKEIEEELEKKKA
+312 IKKEIEEE
-326 LEAKPQEET
+326 
-335 AKLAEE
+335 
-341 EPVKEF
+341 PVKEF
-347 NLEEALNAT
+347 DLEAALGAA
-356 ADEMVQAENAEVS
+356 ADEMVQEEKT
-369 ENEAVENE
+369 EAVENE
-377 SETKPEMEVPEGAT
+377 AEAKTEMEVSEGAT

-429 AEEEPAEEPVEAETE
+429 AEEETAEKAVEAETE
-444 PEEESVE
+444 
-451 AEAESE
+451 A
-457 QENEETELSEE
+457 SEE
-468 EVIEAETKETESVEA
+468 EVAEAETEEPQENEAAESVET
-483 EELQENEVTE
+483 EEQQEEKVTE
-493 SVEAEETQEEK
+493 SAE
-504 EPESAETVPEPI
+504 PEPI
-516 EVQEARESEPAQWV
+516 EVEEARESEQAQWV
-530 LEEPAEPVK
+530 VEET
-539 ENSEPEA
+539 
-546 ELAVELEAE
+546 VE
-555 PVKSEENEAETVLEE
+555 SEEENA
-570 ESETPEEVESAEPE
+570 ESEVVQEIEAVTE
-584 SVEPEP
+584 VEPEP

-626 AQESACEKTSKAG
+626 AQKSACEKTSKAG
-639 NVIVT
+639 NMIVT

-689 VDKLSGGFLAIGH
+689 VDKLSGGFLAIGR
-702 ASAMTAETVENLSK
+702 ASAMTAQTVENLSK

-728 LEDAKAGIYTL
+728 LEDSKAGIYTL
-739 QQDYPEF
+739 KQDYPEF
-746 MEKFDSKIVIPVF
+746 MEKFDSRIVIPVF

-781 IAALA
+781 IAVLA

>member
-34 WRRVRSVRTLCMVS
+34 WRRVRSARTLCMVS

-61 RLLLLAYQRTPSGKL
+61 RLLLLAYQRAPSGKL

-82 ELCVKMTD
+82 ELSVKMTD

-96 YYNQFTKLSPND
+96 YYNQFMKLSPND

-162 IAECDELVLW
+162 IAECDEMVLW
-172 FSDGRYVKKALEL
+172 FSDGKYVKKALEL

-196 KEKYKK
+196 KEKYKE
-202 LYGELKAVRIARTAA
+202 LYGEPKAVRIARTAA

-223 QAAAKMLNQTAQTMG
+223 QAAAKMLNQTAQTMA
-238 KPEEAVN
+238 KPEDAVN
-245 SVKVEAFQIP
+245 SVKAEAFQLP
-255 KPEPVKEAEAE
+255 KPEPVKKAE
-266 EKSETKAEAK
+266 SETESEAKAEAK
-276 PELAEQPKVMKMPE
+276 PELAEQPKVMEMPE
-290 FIKTPEMKPDFEPLP
+290 FIKTPEVKPDFEPLP

-326 LEAKPQEET
+326 VEAKLQEET
-335 AKLAEE
+335 AKIAEE

-347 NLEEALNAT
+347 DLEAALGVA
-356 ADEMVQAENAEVS
+356 AAEMAQAEKT
-369 ENEAVENE
+369 EAVENE
-377 SETKPEMEVPEGAT
+377 AEAKAEMEVPEGAT

-429 AEEEPAEEPVEAETE
+429 AEEETAEKVVEAETE
-444 PEEESVE
+444 ASEEKVAEAETEEPQEEKAPESVE
-451 AEAESE
+451 TEES
-457 QENEETELSEE
+457 
-468 EVIEAETKETESVEA
+468 
-483 EELQENEVTE
+483 
-493 SVEAEETQEEK
+493 QEEQ
-504 EPESAETVPEPI
+504 EPESAETEQEPV
-516 EVQEARESEPAQWV
+516 EVEEARESEPAQWV
-530 LEEPAEPVK
+530 LEEP
-539 ENSEPEA
+539 
-546 ELAVELEAE
+546 VE
-555 PVKSEENEAETVLEE
+555 SEEENA
-570 ESETPEEVESAEPE
+570 ESEAVQEIEAVTEVEQE
-584 SVEPEP
+584 SVEPES

-626 AQESACEKTSKAG
+626 AQKSACEKTSKAG
-639 NVIVT
+639 NMIVT

-689 VDKLSGGFLAIGH
+689 VDKLSGGFLAIGR
-702 ASAMTAETVENLSK
+702 ASAMTAQTVENLSK

-728 LEDAKAGIYTL
+728 LEDSKAGIYTL
-739 QQDYPEF
+739 KQDYPEF
-746 MEKFDSKIVIPVF
+746 MEKFDSRIVIPVF

-781 IAALA
+781 IAVLA

>member
-1 MDKKEYRARLDEIN
+1 MKLTEVKILDKKEYRARLDEIN
-15 SLVEK
+15 NLVEK

-34 WRRVRSVRTLCMVS
+34 WRRVRSARTLCMVS

-61 RLLLLAYQRTPSGKL
+61 RLLLLAYQRAPSGKL

-82 ELCVKMTD
+82 ELSVKMTD

-96 YYNQFTKLSPND
+96 YYNQFMKLSPND

-162 IAECDELVLW
+162 IAECDEMVLW
-172 FSDGRYVKKALEL
+172 FSDGKYVKKALEL

-196 KEKYKK
+196 KEKYKE
-202 LYGELKAVRIARTAA
+202 LYGEPKAVRIARTAA

-223 QAAAKMLNQTAQTMG
+223 QAAAKMLNQTAQTMV

-245 SVKVEAFQIP
+245 SVKAEAFQLP
-255 KPEPVKEAEAE
+255 KPEAIKKAESGAGSEAKAE
-266 EKSETKAEAK
+266 EEVK
-276 PELAEQPKVMKMPE
+276 PELAEQPKIMKMPE
-290 FIKTPEMKPDFEPLP
+290 FIKTPEVKPDFEPLP

-312 IKKEIEEELEKKKA
+312 IKKEIEEELEKKKEV
-326 LEAKPQEET
+326 EAKLQEET
-335 AKLAEE
+335 AKIAEE

-347 NLEEALNAT
+347 DLEAALGAA
-356 ADEMVQAENAEVS
+356 ADEMVQEEKT
-369 ENEAVENE
+369 EAVENE
-377 SETKPEMEVPEGAT
+377 AEAKTEMEVSEGAT

-429 AEEEPAEEPVEAETE
+429 AEEETAEKAVEAETE
-444 PEEESVE
+444 
-451 AEAESE
+451 A
-457 QENEETELSEE
+457 SEE
-468 EVIEAETKETESVEA
+468 EVAEAETEEPQENEAAESVET
-483 EELQENEVTE
+483 EEQQEEKVTE
-493 SVEAEETQEEK
+493 SAEPK
-504 EPESAETVPEPI
+504 PI
-516 EVQEARESEPAQWV
+516 EVEEARESEPAQWM
-530 LEEPAEPVK
+530 LEEPVESEE
-539 ENSEPEA
+539 ENAEPEA
-546 ELAVELEAE
+546 EVAE
-555 PVKSEENEAETVLEE
+555 E
-570 ESETPEEVESAEPE
+570 
-584 SVEPEP
+584 VEPEP
-590 EKVLRHHLTDE
+590 EKVLRHHLTEE

-626 AQESACEKTSKAG
+626 AQKSACEKTSKAG
-639 NVIVT
+639 NMIVT

-689 VDKLSGGFLAIGH
+689 VDKLSGGFLAIGR
-702 ASAMTAETVENLSK
+702 ASAMTAQTVENFSK

-728 LEDAKAGIYTL
+728 LEDSKAGIYTL
-739 QQDYPEF
+739 KQDYPEF
-746 MEKFDSKIVIPVF
+746 MEKFDSRIVIPVF

-781 IAALA
+781 IAVLA

>member
-34 WRRVRSVRTLCMVS
+34 WRRVRSARTLCMVS

-61 RLLLLAYQRTPSGKL
+61 RLLLLAYQRAPSGKL

-82 ELCVKMTD
+82 ELSVKMTD

-96 YYNQFTKLSPND
+96 YYNQFMKLSPND

-162 IAECDELVLW
+162 IAECDEMVLW
-172 FSDGRYVKKALEL
+172 FSDGKYVKKALEL

-196 KEKYKK
+196 KEKYKE
-202 LYGELKAVRIARTAA
+202 LYGEPKAVRIARTAA

-223 QAAAKMLNQTAQTMG
+223 QAAAKMLNQTAQTMA
-238 KPEEAVN
+238 KPEDAVN
-245 SVKVEAFQIP
+245 SVKAEAFQLP
-255 KPEPVKEAEAE
+255 KPEPVKKAESKTESEA
-266 EKSETKAEAK
+266 KAEAK
-276 PELAEQPKVMKMPE
+276 PELAEQPKVMEMPE
-290 FIKTPEMKPDFEPLP
+290 FIKTPEVKPDFEPLP

-312 IKKEIEEELEKKKA
+312 VKKEIEEELEKKKA
-326 LEAKPQEET
+326 VEAKLQEET
-335 AKLAEE
+335 AKIAEE

-347 NLEEALNAT
+347 DLEAALGVA
-356 ADEMVQAENAEVS
+356 ADEMAQAEKT
-369 ENEAVENE
+369 EAVENE
-377 SETKPEMEVPEGAT
+377 AEAKAEMEVPEGAT

-429 AEEEPAEEPVEAETE
+429 AEEETAEKVVEAETE
-444 PEEESVE
+444 ASEEKVAEAETEEPQEEKAPESVE
-451 AEAESE
+451 TEES
-457 QENEETELSEE
+457 
-468 EVIEAETKETESVEA
+468 
-483 EELQENEVTE
+483 
-493 SVEAEETQEEK
+493 QEEQ
-504 EPESAETVPEPI
+504 EPESAETEQEPV
-516 EVQEARESEPAQWV
+516 EVEEARESEPAQWV
-530 LEEPAEPVK
+530 LEEPVESEK
-539 ENSEPEA
+539 ENAESEAVRKIEAVTEVEPES
-546 ELAVELEAE
+546 V
-555 PVKSEENEAETVLEE
+555 
-570 ESETPEEVESAEPE
+570 EPE

-626 AQESACEKTSKAG
+626 AQKSACEKTSKAG
-639 NVIVT
+639 NMIVT

-689 VDKLSGGFLAIGH
+689 VDKLSGGFLAIGR
-702 ASAMTAETVENLSK
+702 ASAMTAQTVENLSK

-728 LEDAKAGIYTL
+728 LEDSKAGIYTL
-739 QQDYPEF
+739 KQDYPEF
-746 MEKFDSKIVIPVF
+746 MEKFDSRIVIPVF

-781 IAALA
+781 IAVLA

>member
-1 MDKKEYRARLDEIN
+1 LDKKEYRARLDEIN

-34 WRRVRSVRTLCMVS
+34 WRRVRSARTLCMVS

-61 RLLLLAYQRTPSGKL
+61 RLLLLAYQRAPSGKP

-82 ELCVKMTD
+82 ELSVKMTD

-96 YYNQFTKLSPND
+96 YYNQFMKLSPND

-162 IAECDELVLW
+162 IAECDEMVLW
-172 FSDGRYVKKALEL
+172 FSDGKYVKKALEL

-196 KEKYKK
+196 KEKYKE
-202 LYGELKAVRIARTAA
+202 LYGEPKAVRIARTAA

-223 QAAAKMLNQTAQTMG
+223 QAAAKMLNQTAQTMA
-238 KPEEAVN
+238 KPEDAVN
-245 SVKVEAFQIP
+245 SVKAEAFQLP
-255 KPEPVKEAEAE
+255 KPEPVKKAE
-266 EKSETKAEAK
+266 SETESEAKAEVK

-290 FIKTPEMKPDFEPLP
+290 FIKTSEVKPDFEPLP

-326 LEAKPQEET
+326 VEAKLQEET
-335 AKLAEE
+335 AKIAEE

-347 NLEEALNAT
+347 DLEAALGAA
-356 ADEMVQAENAEVS
+356 ADEMDQAEKT
-369 ENEAVENE
+369 EAVENE
-377 SETKPEMEVPEGAT
+377 AEAKAEMEVPEGAT

-429 AEEEPAEEPVEAETE
+429 AEEETAEKVVEAETE
-444 PEEESVE
+444 ASEEKVAEAETEEPQEEKAPESVE
-451 AEAESE
+451 TEESQKE
-457 QENEETELSEE
+457 Q
-468 EVIEAETKETESVEA
+468 
-483 EELQENEVTE
+483 
-493 SVEAEETQEEK
+493 
-504 EPESAETVPEPI
+504 EPESAETEQEPV
-516 EVQEARESEPAQWV
+516 EVEEARESEPAQWV
-530 LEEPAEPVK
+530 VEET
-539 ENSEPEA
+539 
-546 ELAVELEAE
+546 VE
-555 PVKSEENEAETVLEE
+555 SEEENV
-570 ESETPEEVESAEPE
+570 ESEAVQEIEAVTEVEPE

-626 AQESACEKTSKAG
+626 AQKSACEKTSKAG
-639 NVIVT
+639 NMIVT

-689 VDKLSGGFLAIGH
+689 VDKLSGGFLAIGR
-702 ASAMTAETVENLSK
+702 ASAMTAQTVENLSK

-728 LEDAKAGIYTL
+728 LEDSKAGIYTL
-739 QQDYPEF
+739 KQDYPEF
-746 MEKFDSKIVIPVF
+746 MEKFDSRIVIPVF

-781 IAALA
+781 IAVLA

>member
-1 MDKKEYRARLDEIN
+1 MKLTEVKILDKKEYRARLDEIN
-15 SLVEK
+15 NLVEK

-34 WRRVRSVRTLCMVS
+34 WRRVRSARTLCMVS

-61 RLLLLAYQRTPSGKL
+61 RLLLLAYQRAPSGKL

-82 ELCVKMTD
+82 ELSVKMTD

-96 YYNQFTKLSPND
+96 YYNQFMKLSPND

-162 IAECDELVLW
+162 IAECDEMVLW
-172 FSDGRYVKKALEL
+172 FSDGKYVKKALEL

-196 KEKYKK
+196 KEKYKE
-202 LYGELKAVRIARTAA
+202 LYGEPKAVRIARTAA

-223 QAAAKMLNQTAQTMG
+223 QAAAKMLNQTAQTMV

-245 SVKVEAFQIP
+245 SVKAEAFQLP
-255 KPEPVKEAEAE
+255 KPEAIKKAESGAGSEAKAE
-266 EKSETKAEAK
+266 EEVK
-276 PELAEQPKVMKMPE
+276 PELAEQPKIMKMPE
-290 FIKTPEMKPDFEPLP
+290 FIKTPEVKPDFEPLP

-312 IKKEIEEELEKKKA
+312 IKKEIEEELEKKKEV
-326 LEAKPQEET
+326 EAKLQEET
-335 AKLAEE
+335 AKIAEE

-347 NLEEALNAT
+347 DLEAALGAA
-356 ADEMVQAENAEVS
+356 ADEMVQEEKTESV
-369 ENEAVENE
+369 ENEAEAK
-377 SETKPEMEVPEGAT
+377 TEMEVSEGAT

-429 AEEEPAEEPVEAETE
+429 AEEETAEKAVEAETE
-444 PEEESVE
+444 
-451 AEAESE
+451 A
-457 QENEETELSEE
+457 SEE
-468 EVIEAETKETESVEA
+468 EVAEAETEEPQENEAAESVET
-483 EELQENEVTE
+483 EEQQEEKVTE
-493 SVEAEETQEEK
+493 SAE
-504 EPESAETVPEPI
+504 PEPI
-516 EVQEARESEPAQWV
+516 EVEEARESEPAQWV
-530 LEEPAEPVK
+530 VEET
-539 ENSEPEA
+539 
-546 ELAVELEAE
+546 VE
-555 PVKSEENEAETVLEE
+555 SEEENA
-570 ESETPEEVESAEPE
+570 ESEVVQEIEAVTE
-584 SVEPEP
+584 VEPEP

-626 AQESACEKTSKAG
+626 AQKSACEKTSKAG
-639 NVIVT
+639 NMIVT

-689 VDKLSGGFLAIGH
+689 VDKLSGGFLAIGR
-702 ASAMTAETVENLSK
+702 ASAMTAQTVENLSK

-728 LEDAKAGIYTL
+728 LEDSKAGIYTL
-739 QQDYPEF
+739 KQDYPEF
-746 MEKFDSKIVIPVF
+746 MEKFDSRIVIPVF

-781 IAALA
+781 IAVLA

>member
-1 MDKKEYRARLDEIN
+1 
-15 SLVEK
+15 
-20 QDYREAL
+20 
-27 NVVETIE
+27 
-34 WRRVRSVRTLCMVS
+34 
-48 EIYEVNKRYDDSL
+48 
-61 RLLLLAYQRTPSGKL
+61 
-76 ILYRLV
+76 
-82 ELCVKMTD
+82 
-90 YESAVK
+90 
-96 YYNQFTKLSPND
+96 
-108 NNRYIL
+108 
-114 KYKIYKGRKNPIE
+114 
-127 DQIKILEKYKASEY
+127 
-141 TERWAY
+141 
-147 ELARLYARAGMYDKC
+147 MYDKC
-162 IAECDELVLW
+162 IAECDEMVLW
-172 FSDGRYVKKALEL
+172 FSDGKYVKKALEL

-196 KEKYKK
+196 KEKYKE
-202 LYGELKAVRIARTAA
+202 LYGEPKAVRIARTAA

-223 QAAAKMLNQTAQTMG
+223 QAAAKMLNQTAQTMA
-238 KPEEAVN
+238 KPEDAVN
-245 SVKVEAFQIP
+245 SVKAEAFQLP
-255 KPEPVKEAEAE
+255 KPEPVKKAE
-266 EKSETKAEAK
+266 SETESEAKAEAK

-290 FIKTPEMKPDFEPLP
+290 FIKTSEVKPDFEPLP

-326 LEAKPQEET
+326 VEAKLQEET
-335 AKLAEE
+335 AKIAEE

-347 NLEEALNAT
+347 DLEAALGVAV
-356 ADEMVQAENAEVS
+356 AEMAQAEKT
-369 ENEAVENE
+369 EAVENE
-377 SETKPEMEVPEGAT
+377 AEAKAEMEVPEGAT

-429 AEEEPAEEPVEAETE
+429 AEEETAEKVVEAETE
-444 PEEESVE
+444 ASEEKVAEAETEEPQEEKAPESVE
-451 AEAESE
+451 T
-457 QENEETELSEE
+457 EEP
-468 EVIEAETKETESVEA
+468 
-483 EELQENEVTE
+483 
-493 SVEAEETQEEK
+493 QEEQ
-504 EPESAETVPEPI
+504 EPESAETEQEPV
-516 EVQEARESEPAQWV
+516 EVEEARESEPAQWV
-530 LEEPAEPVK
+530 VEET
-539 ENSEPEA
+539 
-546 ELAVELEAE
+546 VE
-555 PVKSEENEAETVLEE
+555 SEEENA
-570 ESETPEEVESAEPE
+570 ESEAVQEIEAVTEVEPE

-626 AQESACEKTSKAG
+626 AQKSACEKTSKAG
-639 NVIVT
+639 NMIVT

-689 VDKLSGGFLAIGH
+689 VDKLSGGFLAIGR
-702 ASAMTAETVENLSK
+702 ASAMTAQTVENLSK

-728 LEDAKAGIYTL
+728 LEDSKAGIYTL
-739 QQDYPEF
+739 KQDYPEF
-746 MEKFDSKIVIPVF
+746 MEKFDSRIVIPVF

-781 IAALA
+781 IAVLA

>member
-1 MDKKEYRARLDEIN
+1 MKLTEVKILDKKEYRARLDEIN
-15 SLVEK
+15 NLVEK

-34 WRRVRSVRTLCMVS
+34 WRRVRSARTLCMVS

-61 RLLLLAYQRTPSGKL
+61 RLLLLAYQRAPSGKL

-82 ELCVKMTD
+82 ELSVKMTD

-96 YYNQFTKLSPND
+96 YYNQFMKLSPND

-162 IAECDELVLW
+162 IAECDEMVLW
-172 FSDGRYVKKALEL
+172 FSDGKYVKKALEL

-196 KEKYKK
+196 KEKYKE
-202 LYGELKAVRIARTAA
+202 LYGEPKAVRIARTAA

-223 QAAAKMLNQTAQTMG
+223 QAAAKMLNQTAQTMV

-245 SVKVEAFQIP
+245 SVKAEAFQLP
-255 KPEPVKEAEAE
+255 KPEAIKKAESGAGSEAQAE
-266 EKSETKAEAK
+266 EEVK
-276 PELAEQPKVMKMPE
+276 PELAEQPKIMKMPE
-290 FIKTPEMKPDFEPLP
+290 FIKTPEVKPDFEPLP

-312 IKKEIEEELEKKKA
+312 IKKEIEEELEKKKEV
-326 LEAKPQEET
+326 EAKLQEET
-335 AKLAEE
+335 AKIAEE

-347 NLEEALNAT
+347 DLEAALGAA
-356 ADEMVQAENAEVS
+356 ADEMVQEEKT
-369 ENEAVENE
+369 EAVENE
-377 SETKPEMEVPEGAT
+377 AEAKTEMEVSEGAT

-429 AEEEPAEEPVEAETE
+429 AEEETAEKAVEAETE
-444 PEEESVE
+444 
-451 AEAESE
+451 A
-457 QENEETELSEE
+457 SEE
-468 EVIEAETKETESVEA
+468 EVAEAETEEPQENEAAESVET
-483 EELQENEVTE
+483 EEQQEEKVTE
-493 SVEAEETQEEK
+493 SAE
-504 EPESAETVPEPI
+504 PEPI
-516 EVQEARESEPAQWV
+516 EVEEARESEPAQWV
-530 LEEPAEPVK
+530 VEET
-539 ENSEPEA
+539 
-546 ELAVELEAE
+546 VE
-555 PVKSEENEAETVLEE
+555 SEEENA
-570 ESETPEEVESAEPE
+570 ESEVVQEIEAVTE
-584 SVEPEP
+584 VEPEP
-590 EKVLRHHLTDE
+590 EKVLRHHLTEE

-626 AQESACEKTSKAG
+626 AQKSACEKTSKAG
-639 NVIVT
+639 NMIVT

-689 VDKLSGGFLAIGH
+689 VDKLSGGFLAIGR
-702 ASAMTAETVENLSK
+702 ASAMTAQTVENLSK

-728 LEDAKAGIYTL
+728 LEDSKAGIYTL
-739 QQDYPEF
+739 KQDYPEF
-746 MEKFDSKIVIPVF
+746 MEKFDSRIVIPVF

-781 IAALA
+781 IAVLA

>member
-34 WRRVRSVRTLCMVS
+34 WRRVRSARTLCMVS

-61 RLLLLAYQRTPSGKL
+61 RLLLLAYQRAPSGKL

-82 ELCVKMTD
+82 ELSVKMTD

-96 YYNQFTKLSPND
+96 YYNQFMKLSPND

-162 IAECDELVLW
+162 IAECDEMVLW
-172 FSDGRYVKKALEL
+172 FSDGKYVKKALEL

-196 KEKYKK
+196 KEKYKE
-202 LYGELKAVRIARTAA
+202 LYGEPKAVRIARTAA

-223 QAAAKMLNQTAQTMG
+223 QAAAKMLNQTAQTMA
-238 KPEEAVN
+238 KPEDAVN
-245 SVKVEAFQIP
+245 SVKAEAFQLP
-255 KPEPVKEAEAE
+255 KPEPVKKAE
-266 EKSETKAEAK
+266 SETESEAKAEAK

-290 FIKTPEMKPDFEPLP
+290 FIKTSEVKPDFEPLP

-326 LEAKPQEET
+326 VEAKLQEET
-335 AKLAEE
+335 AKIAEE

-347 NLEEALNAT
+347 DLEAALGVAV
-356 ADEMVQAENAEVS
+356 AEMAQAEKT
-369 ENEAVENE
+369 EAVENE
-377 SETKPEMEVPEGAT
+377 AEAKAEMEVPEGAT

-429 AEEEPAEEPVEAETE
+429 AEEETAEKVVEAETE
-444 PEEESVE
+444 ASEEKVAEAETEEPQEEKVPESVE
-451 AEAESE
+451 T
-457 QENEETELSEE
+457 EEP
-468 EVIEAETKETESVEA
+468 
-483 EELQENEVTE
+483 
-493 SVEAEETQEEK
+493 QEEQ
-504 EPESAETVPEPI
+504 EPESAETEQEPV
-516 EVQEARESEPAQWV
+516 EVEEARESEPAQWV
-530 LEEPAEPVK
+530 VEET
-539 ENSEPEA
+539 
-546 ELAVELEAE
+546 VE
-555 PVKSEENEAETVLEE
+555 SEEENA
-570 ESETPEEVESAEPE
+570 ESEAVQEIEAVTEVEPE

-626 AQESACEKTSKAG
+626 AQKSACEKTSKAG
-639 NVIVT
+639 NMIVT

-689 VDKLSGGFLAIGH
+689 VDKLSGGFLAIGR
-702 ASAMTAETVENLSK
+702 ASAMTAQTVENLSK

-728 LEDAKAGIYTL
+728 LEDSKAGIYTL
-739 QQDYPEF
+739 KQDYPEF
-746 MEKFDSKIVIPVF
+746 MEKFDSRIVIPVF

-781 IAALA
+781 IAVLA

>member
-1 MDKKEYRARLDEIN
+1 MKLTEVKILDKKEYRARLDEIN
-15 SLVEK
+15 NLVEK

-34 WRRVRSVRTLCMVS
+34 WRRVRSARTLCMVS

-61 RLLLLAYQRTPSGKL
+61 RLLLLAYQRAPSGKL

-82 ELCVKMTD
+82 ELSVKMTD

-96 YYNQFTKLSPND
+96 YYNQFMKLSPND

-162 IAECDELVLW
+162 IAECDEMVLW
-172 FSDGRYVKKALEL
+172 FSDGKYVKKALEL

-196 KEKYKK
+196 KEKYKE
-202 LYGELKAVRIARTAA
+202 LYGEPKAVRIARTAA

-223 QAAAKMLNQTAQTMG
+223 QAAAKMLNQTAQTMV

-245 SVKVEAFQIP
+245 SVKAEAFQLP
-255 KPEPVKEAEAE
+255 KPEAIKKAESGAGSEAKAE
-266 EKSETKAEAK
+266 EEVK
-276 PELAEQPKVMKMPE
+276 PELAEQPKIMKMPE
-290 FIKTPEMKPDFEPLP
+290 FIKTPEVKPDFEPLP

-312 IKKEIEEELEKKKA
+312 IKKEIEEELEKKKEV
-326 LEAKPQEET
+326 EAKLQEET
-335 AKLAEE
+335 AKIAEE

-347 NLEEALNAT
+347 DLEAALGAA
-356 ADEMVQAENAEVS
+356 ADEMVQEEKT
-369 ENEAVENE
+369 EAVENE
-377 SETKPEMEVPEGAT
+377 AEAKTEMEVSEGAT

-403 QNAVETDA
+403 QNAVETYA

-429 AEEEPAEEPVEAETE
+429 AEEETAEKAVEAETE
-444 PEEESVE
+444 
-451 AEAESE
+451 A
-457 QENEETELSEE
+457 SEE
-468 EVIEAETKETESVEA
+468 EVAEAETEEPQENEAAESVET
-483 EELQENEVTE
+483 EEQQEEKVTE
-493 SVEAEETQEEK
+493 SAE
-504 EPESAETVPEPI
+504 PEPI
-516 EVQEARESEPAQWV
+516 EVEEARESEPAQWV
-530 LEEPAEPVK
+530 VEET
-539 ENSEPEA
+539 
-546 ELAVELEAE
+546 VE
-555 PVKSEENEAETVLEE
+555 SEEENA
-570 ESETPEEVESAEPE
+570 ESEVVQEIEAVTE
-584 SVEPEP
+584 VEPEP
-590 EKVLRHHLTDE
+590 EKVLRHHLTEE

-626 AQESACEKTSKAG
+626 AQKSACEKTSKAG
-639 NVIVT
+639 NMIVT

-689 VDKLSGGFLAIGH
+689 VDKLSGGFLAIGR
-702 ASAMTAETVENLSK
+702 ASAMTAQTVENLSK

-728 LEDAKAGIYTL
+728 LEDSKAGIYTL
-739 QQDYPEF
+739 KQDYPEF
-746 MEKFDSKIVIPVF
+746 MEKFDSRIVIPVF

-781 IAALA
+781 IAVLA

>member
-34 WRRVRSVRTLCMVS
+34 WRRVRSARTLCMVS

-61 RLLLLAYQRTPSGKL
+61 RLLLLAYQRAPSGKL

-82 ELCVKMTD
+82 ELSVKMTD

-96 YYNQFTKLSPND
+96 YYNQFMKLSPND

-162 IAECDELVLW
+162 IAECDEMVLW
-172 FSDGRYVKKALEL
+172 FSDGKYVKKALEL

-196 KEKYKK
+196 KEKYKE
-202 LYGELKAVRIARTAA
+202 LYGEPKAVRIARTAA

-223 QAAAKMLNQTAQTMG
+223 QAAAKMLNQTAQTMA
-238 KPEEAVN
+238 KPEDAVN
-245 SVKVEAFQIP
+245 SVKAEAFQLP
-255 KPEPVKEAEAE
+255 KPEPVKKAE
-266 EKSETKAEAK
+266 SETESEVKAEAK
-276 PELAEQPKVMKMPE
+276 PELAEQPKVMKIPE
-290 FIKTPEMKPDFEPLP
+290 FIKTPEVKPDFEPLP

-312 IKKEIEEELEKKKA
+312 IKKEIEEEIEKKKA
-326 LEAKPQEET
+326 VEAKLQEET
-335 AKLAEE
+335 AKIAEE

-347 NLEEALNAT
+347 DLEAALGVA
-356 ADEMVQAENAEVS
+356 ADEMAQAEKT
-369 ENEAVENE
+369 EAVENE
-377 SETKPEMEVPEGAT
+377 AEAKAEMEVPEGAT

-429 AEEEPAEEPVEAETE
+429 AEEETAEKVVEAETE
-444 PEEESVE
+444 ASEEKVAEAETEEPQEEKAPESVE
-451 AEAESE
+451 TEES
-457 QENEETELSEE
+457 
-468 EVIEAETKETESVEA
+468 
-483 EELQENEVTE
+483 
-493 SVEAEETQEEK
+493 QEEQ
-504 EPESAETVPEPI
+504 EPESAETEQEPV
-516 EVQEARESEPAQWV
+516 EVEEARESEPAQWV
-530 LEEPAEPVK
+530 LEEP
-539 ENSEPEA
+539 
-546 ELAVELEAE
+546 VE
-555 PVKSEENEAETVLEE
+555 SEEENA
-570 ESETPEEVESAEPE
+570 ESEAVQEIEAVTEVEPE

-626 AQESACEKTSKAG
+626 AQKSACEKTSKAG
-639 NVIVT
+639 NMIVT

-689 VDKLSGGFLAIGH
+689 VDKLSGGFLAIGR
-702 ASAMTAETVENLSK
+702 ASAMTAQTVENLSK

-728 LEDAKAGIYTL
+728 LEDSKAGIYTL
-739 QQDYPEF
+739 KQDYPEF
-746 MEKFDSKIVIPVF
+746 MEKFDSRIVIPVF

-781 IAALA
+781 IAVLA
-786 VYSLIGDNQYEDD
+786 VYSLIGDNQYEND

>member
-34 WRRVRSVRTLCMVS
+34 WRRVRSARTLCMVS

-61 RLLLLAYQRTPSGKL
+61 RLLLLAYQRAPSGKL

-82 ELCVKMTD
+82 ELSVKMTD

-96 YYNQFTKLSPND
+96 YYNQFMKLSPND

-162 IAECDELVLW
+162 IAECDEMVLW
-172 FSDGRYVKKALEL
+172 FSDGKYVKKALEL

-196 KEKYKK
+196 KEKYKE
-202 LYGELKAVRIARTAA
+202 LYGEPKAVRIARTAA

-223 QAAAKMLNQTAQTMG
+223 QAAAKMLNQTAQTMA
-238 KPEEAVN
+238 KPEDAVN
-245 SVKVEAFQIP
+245 SVKAEAFQLP
-255 KPEPVKEAEAE
+255 KPEPVKKAE
-266 EKSETKAEAK
+266 SETESEAKAEAK
-276 PELAEQPKVMKMPE
+276 PELAEEPKVMKMPE
-290 FIKTPEMKPDFEPLP
+290 FIKTPEVKPDFEPLP

-326 LEAKPQEET
+326 VEAKLQEET
-335 AKLAEE
+335 AKIAEE

-347 NLEEALNAT
+347 DLEAALGVA
-356 ADEMVQAENAEVS
+356 ADEMAQAEKT
-369 ENEAVENE
+369 EAVENE
-377 SETKPEMEVPEGAT
+377 AEAKAEMEVPEGAT

-429 AEEEPAEEPVEAETE
+429 AEEETAEKVVEAETE
-444 PEEESVE
+444 ASEEKVAEAETEEPQEEKAPESVE
-451 AEAESE
+451 TEESQEE
-457 QENEETELSEE
+457 QEP
-468 EVIEAETKETESVEA
+468 K
-483 EELQENEVTE
+483 
-493 SVEAEETQEEK
+493 
-504 EPESAETVPEPI
+504 SAETEQEPV
-516 EVQEARESEPAQWV
+516 EVEEARESEPAQWV
-530 LEEPAEPVK
+530 VEET
-539 ENSEPEA
+539 
-546 ELAVELEAE
+546 VE
-555 PVKSEENEAETVLEE
+555 SEEENA
-570 ESETPEEVESAEPE
+570 ESEVVQEIEAVTEVEPE

-626 AQESACEKTSKAG
+626 AQKSACEKTSKAG
-639 NVIVT
+639 NMIVT

-666 QMEGAKVA
+666 RMEGAKVA

-689 VDKLSGGFLAIGH
+689 VDKLSGGFLAIGR
-702 ASAMTAETVENLSK
+702 ASAMTAQTVENLSK

-728 LEDAKAGIYTL
+728 LEDSKAGIYTL
-739 QQDYPEF
+739 KQDYPEF
-746 MEKFDSKIVIPVF
+746 MEKFDSRIVIPVF

-781 IAALA
+781 IAVLA

>member
-15 SLVEK
+15 NLVEK

-34 WRRVRSVRTLCMVS
+34 WRRVRSARTLCMVS

-61 RLLLLAYQRTPSGKL
+61 RLLLLAYQRAPSGKL

-82 ELCVKMTD
+82 ELSVKMTD

-96 YYNQFTKLSPND
+96 YYNQFMKLSPND

-162 IAECDELVLW
+162 IAECDEMVLW
-172 FSDGRYVKKALEL
+172 FSDGKYVKKALEL

-196 KEKYKK
+196 KEKYKE
-202 LYGELKAVRIARTAA
+202 LYGEPKAVRIARTAA

-223 QAAAKMLNQTAQTMG
+223 QAAAKMLNQTAQTMV

-245 SVKVEAFQIP
+245 SVKAEAFQLP
-255 KPEPVKEAEAE
+255 KPEAIKKAESGAGSEAKAE
-266 EKSETKAEAK
+266 EEVK
-276 PELAEQPKVMKMPE
+276 PELAEQPKIMKMPE
-290 FIKTPEMKPDFEPLP
+290 FIKTPEVKPDFEPLP

-312 IKKEIEEELEKKKA
+312 IKKEIEEELEKKKEV
-326 LEAKPQEET
+326 EAKLQEET
-335 AKLAEE
+335 AKIAEE

-347 NLEEALNAT
+347 DLEAALGAA
-356 ADEMVQAENAEVS
+356 ADEMVQEEKT
-369 ENEAVENE
+369 EAVENE
-377 SETKPEMEVPEGAT
+377 AEAKTEMEVSEGAT

-429 AEEEPAEEPVEAETE
+429 AEEETAEKAVEAETE
-444 PEEESVE
+444 
-451 AEAESE
+451 A
-457 QENEETELSEE
+457 SEE
-468 EVIEAETKETESVEA
+468 EVAEAETEEPQENEAAESVET
-483 EELQENEVTE
+483 EEQQEEKVTE
-493 SVEAEETQEEK
+493 SAE
-504 EPESAETVPEPI
+504 PEPI
-516 EVQEARESEPAQWV
+516 EVEEARESEPAQWV
-530 LEEPAEPVK
+530 VEET
-539 ENSEPEA
+539 
-546 ELAVELEAE
+546 VE
-555 PVKSEENEAETVLEE
+555 SEEENA
-570 ESETPEEVESAEPE
+570 ESEVVQEIEAVTE
-584 SVEPEP
+584 VEPEP

-626 AQESACEKTSKAG
+626 AQKSACEKTSKAG
-639 NVIVT
+639 NMIVT

-689 VDKLSGGFLAIGH
+689 VDKLSGGFLAIGR
-702 ASAMTAETVENLSK
+702 ASAMTAQTVENLSK

-728 LEDAKAGIYTL
+728 LEDSKAGIYTL
-739 QQDYPEF
+739 KQDYPEF
-746 MEKFDSKIVIPVF
+746 MEKFDSRIVIPVF

-781 IAALA
+781 IAVLA

>member
-34 WRRVRSVRTLCMVS
+34 WRRVRSARTLCMVS

-61 RLLLLAYQRTPSGKL
+61 RLLLLAYQRAPSGKL

-82 ELCVKMTD
+82 ELSVKMTD

-96 YYNQFTKLSPND
+96 YYNQFMKLSPND

-162 IAECDELVLW
+162 IAECDEMVLW
-172 FSDGRYVKKALEL
+172 FSDGKYVKKALEL

-196 KEKYKK
+196 KEKYKE
-202 LYGELKAVRIARTAA
+202 LYGEPKVVRIARTAA

-223 QAAAKMLNQTAQTMG
+223 QAAAKMLNQTAQTMA
-238 KPEEAVN
+238 KPEDAVN
-245 SVKVEAFQIP
+245 SVKAEAFQLP
-255 KPEPVKEAEAE
+255 KPEPVKKAESKTESEA
-266 EKSETKAEAK
+266 KAEAK

-290 FIKTPEMKPDFEPLP
+290 FIKTPEVKPDFEPLP

-312 IKKEIEEELEKKKA
+312 VKKEIEEELEKKKA
-326 LEAKPQEET
+326 VEAKLQEET
-335 AKLAEE
+335 AKIAEE

-347 NLEEALNAT
+347 DLEAALGVA
-356 ADEMVQAENAEVS
+356 ADEMAQAEKT
-369 ENEAVENE
+369 EAVENE
-377 SETKPEMEVPEGAT
+377 AEAKAEMEVPEGAT

-429 AEEEPAEEPVEAETE
+429 AEEETAEKVVEAETE
-444 PEEESVE
+444 ASEEKVAEAETEEPQEEKAPESVE
-451 AEAESE
+451 TEES
-457 QENEETELSEE
+457 
-468 EVIEAETKETESVEA
+468 
-483 EELQENEVTE
+483 
-493 SVEAEETQEEK
+493 QEEQ
-504 EPESAETVPEPI
+504 EPESAETEQEPV
-516 EVQEARESEPAQWV
+516 EVEEARESEPAQWV
-530 LEEPAEPVK
+530 VEET
-539 ENSEPEA
+539 
-546 ELAVELEAE
+546 VE
-555 PVKSEENEAETVLEE
+555 SEEENA
-570 ESETPEEVESAEPE
+570 ESEVVQEIEAVTEVEPE

-626 AQESACEKTSKAG
+626 AQKSACEKTSKAG
-639 NVIVT
+639 NMIVT

-689 VDKLSGGFLAIGH
+689 VDKLSGGFLAIGR
-702 ASAMTAETVENLSK
+702 ASAMTAQTVENLSK

-728 LEDAKAGIYTL
+728 LEDSKAGIYTL
-739 QQDYPEF
+739 KQDYPEF
-746 MEKFDSKIVIPVF
+746 MEKFDSRIVIPVF

-781 IAALA
+781 IAVLA

>member
-1 MDKKEYRARLDEIN
+1 MYGWFWAYMNLTEVKILDKKEYRARLDEIN
-15 SLVEK
+15 NLVEK

-34 WRRVRSVRTLCMVS
+34 WRRVRSARTLCMVS

-61 RLLLLAYQRTPSGKL
+61 RLLLLAYQRAPSGKL

-82 ELCVKMTD
+82 ELSVKMTD

-96 YYNQFTKLSPND
+96 YYNQFLKLSPND

-147 ELARLYARAGMYDKC
+147 ELARLYARAGMRDEC
-162 IAECDELVLW
+162 IAECDEMVLW
-172 FSDGRYVKKALEL
+172 FSDGKYVKKALEL

-196 KEKYKK
+196 KEKYKE
-202 LYGELKAVRIARTAA
+202 LYGEPKAVRIARTAA

-223 QAAAKMLNQTAQTMG
+223 QAAAKMLNQTAQTMV

-245 SVKVEAFQIP
+245 SVKSETFQLP
-255 KPEPVKEAEAE
+255 KPEPVKKAE
-266 EKSETKAEAK
+266 SETESEAKAEAK

-290 FIKTPEMKPDFEPLP
+290 FIKTPEIKPDFEPLP

-326 LEAKPQEET
+326 VEAKLQEET
-335 AKLAEE
+335 AKIAE
-341 EPVKEF
+341 
-347 NLEEALNAT
+347 
-356 ADEMVQAENAEVS
+356 
-369 ENEAVENE
+369 ENE
-377 SETKPEMEVPEGAT
+377 SEAKTEMEVPEGAT

-429 AEEEPAEEPVEAETE
+429 AEEETAEKAVEAETE
-444 PEEESVE
+444 PEEKESVE
-451 AEAESE
+451 AETESEEVVEAEEESE
-457 QENEETELSEE
+457 QEIEE
-468 EVIEAETKETESVEA
+468 AESVET
-483 EELQENEVTE
+483 EE
-493 SVEAEETQEEK
+493 SQEEQ
-504 EPESAETVPEPI
+504 EPESAETEQEPV
-516 EVQEARESEPAQWV
+516 EVEEARESEPAQWV
-530 LEEPAEPVK
+530 LEEPVESEEENAE
-539 ENSEPEA
+539 SEPIQEIEA
-546 ELAVELEAE
+546 V
-555 PVKSEENEAETVLEE
+555 T
-570 ESETPEEVESAEPE
+570 EVEPE

-626 AQESACEKTSKAG
+626 AQKSACEKTSKAG
-639 NVIVT
+639 NMIVT

-702 ASAMTAETVENLSK
+702 ASAMTAQTVENLSK

-728 LEDAKAGIYTL
+728 LEDSKAGIYTL
-739 QQDYPEF
+739 KQDYPEF
-746 MEKFDSKIVIPVF
+746 MEKFDSRIVIPVF

-781 IAALA
+781 IAVLA

>member
-15 SLVEK
+15 NLVEK

-34 WRRVRSVRTLCMVS
+34 WRRVRSARTLCMVS

-61 RLLLLAYQRTPSGKL
+61 RLLLLAYQRAPSGKL

-82 ELCVKMTD
+82 ELSVKMTD

-96 YYNQFTKLSPND
+96 YYNQFMKLSPND

-162 IAECDELVLW
+162 IAECNEMILW
-172 FSDGRYVKKALEL
+172 FSDGKYVKKALEL
-185 KMKYTELTDAE
+185 KMKHTELTDAE
-196 KEKYKK
+196 KEKYKE
-202 LYGELKAVRIARTAA
+202 LYGEPKAVRIARTAA

-223 QAAAKMLNQTAQTMG
+223 QAAAKMLNQTAQTMV

-245 SVKVEAFQIP
+245 SVKAEAFQLP
-255 KPEPVKEAEAE
+255 
-266 EKSETKAEAK
+266 KSESVKKAESGAESEAKAEVK

-290 FIKTPEMKPDFEPLP
+290 FIKTPEVKPDFEPLP

-326 LEAKPQEET
+326 VEAKLQEET
-335 AKLAEE
+335 AKIAEE

-347 NLEEALNAT
+347 DLEAALGVA
-356 ADEMVQAENAEVS
+356 AAEMAQAEKT
-369 ENEAVENE
+369 EAVENE
-377 SETKPEMEVPEGAT
+377 AEAKAEMEVPEGAT

-429 AEEEPAEEPVEAETE
+429 AEEETAEKVVEAETE
-444 PEEESVE
+444 ASEEKVAEAETEEPQEEKAPESVE
-451 AEAESE
+451 TEESQEE
-457 QENEETELSEE
+457 QEPV
-468 EVIEAETKETESVEA
+468 EVE
-483 EELQENEVTE
+483 
-493 SVEAEETQEEK
+493 
-504 EPESAETVPEPI
+504 
-516 EVQEARESEPAQWV
+516 EARESEPAQWV
-530 LEEPAEPVK
+530 VEET
-539 ENSEPEA
+539 
-546 ELAVELEAE
+546 VE
-555 PVKSEENEAETVLEE
+555 SEEENA
-570 ESETPEEVESAEPE
+570 ESEVVQEIEAVTEVEPE

-626 AQESACEKTSKAG
+626 AQKSACEKTSKAG
-639 NVIVT
+639 NMIVT

-689 VDKLSGGFLAIGH
+689 VDKLSGGFLAIGR
-702 ASAMTAETVENLSK
+702 ASAMTAQTVENLSK

-728 LEDAKAGIYTL
+728 LEDSKAGIYTL
-739 QQDYPEF
+739 KQDYPEF
-746 MEKFDSKIVIPVF
+746 MEKFDSRIVIPVF

-781 IAALA
+781 IAVLA

>member
-1 MDKKEYRARLDEIN
+1 MKLTEVKILDKKEYRARLDEIN

-34 WRRVRSVRTLCMVS
+34 WRRVRSARTLCMVS

-61 RLLLLAYQRTPSGKL
+61 RLLLLAYQRAPSGKL

-82 ELCVKMTD
+82 ELSVKMTD

-96 YYNQFTKLSPND
+96 YYNQFMKLSPND

-162 IAECDELVLW
+162 IAECDEMVLW
-172 FSDGRYVKKALEL
+172 FSDGKYVKKALEL

-196 KEKYKK
+196 KEKYKE
-202 LYGELKAVRIARTAA
+202 LYGEPKAVRIARTAA

-223 QAAAKMLNQTAQTMG
+223 QAAAKMLNQTAQTMA
-238 KPEEAVN
+238 KPEDAVN
-245 SVKVEAFQIP
+245 SVKAEAFQLP
-255 KPEPVKEAEAE
+255 KPEPVKKAE
-266 EKSETKAEAK
+266 SETESEAKAEAK

-290 FIKTPEMKPDFEPLP
+290 FIKTSEVKPDFEPLP

-326 LEAKPQEET
+326 VEAKLQEET
-335 AKLAEE
+335 AKIAEE

-347 NLEEALNAT
+347 DLEAALGVA
-356 ADEMVQAENAEVS
+356 ADEMAQAEKT
-369 ENEAVENE
+369 EAVENE
-377 SETKPEMEVPEGAT
+377 AEAKAEMEVPEGAT

-429 AEEEPAEEPVEAETE
+429 AEEETAEKVVEAETE
-444 PEEESVE
+444 ASEEKVAEAETEEPQEEKAPESVE
-451 AEAESE
+451 TEES
-457 QENEETELSEE
+457 
-468 EVIEAETKETESVEA
+468 
-483 EELQENEVTE
+483 
-493 SVEAEETQEEK
+493 QEEQ
-504 EPESAETVPEPI
+504 EPESAETEQEPV
-516 EVQEARESEPAQWV
+516 EVEEARESEPAQWV
-530 LEEPAEPVK
+530 VEET
-539 ENSEPEA
+539 
-546 ELAVELEAE
+546 VE
-555 PVKSEENEAETVLEE
+555 SEEENA
-570 ESETPEEVESAEPE
+570 ESEAVQEIEAVTEVEPE

-626 AQESACEKTSKAG
+626 AQKSACEKTSKAG
-639 NVIVT
+639 NMIVT

-689 VDKLSGGFLAIGH
+689 VDKLSGGFLAIGR
-702 ASAMTAETVENLSK
+702 ASAMTAQTVENLSK

-728 LEDAKAGIYTL
+728 LEDSKAGIYTL
-739 QQDYPEF
+739 KQDYPEF
-746 MEKFDSKIVIPVF
+746 MEKFDSRIVIPVF

-781 IAALA
+781 IAVLA

>member
-15 SLVEK
+15 NLVEK

-34 WRRVRSVRTLCMVS
+34 WRRVRSARTLCMVS
-48 EIYEVNKRYDDSL
+48 EIYEVNKRYVDSL
-61 RLLLLAYQRTPSGKL
+61 RLLLLAYQRAPSGKL

-82 ELCVKMTD
+82 ELSVKMTD

-96 YYNQFTKLSPND
+96 YYNQFMKLSPND

-162 IAECDELVLW
+162 IAECDEMVLW
-172 FSDGRYVKKALEL
+172 FSDGKYVKKALEL

-196 KEKYKK
+196 KEKYKE
-202 LYGELKAVRIARTAA
+202 LYGEPKAVRIARTAA

-223 QAAAKMLNQTAQTMG
+223 QAAAKMLNQTAQTMV

-245 SVKVEAFQIP
+245 SVKAEAFQLP
-255 KPEPVKEAEAE
+255 KPEAIKKAESGAGSEAKAE
-266 EKSETKAEAK
+266 EEVK
-276 PELAEQPKVMKMPE
+276 PELAEQPKIMKMPE
-290 FIKTPEMKPDFEPLP
+290 FIKTPEVKPDFEPLP

-312 IKKEIEEELEKKKA
+312 IKKEIEEELEKKKEV
-326 LEAKPQEET
+326 EAKLQEET
-335 AKLAEE
+335 AKIAEE

-347 NLEEALNAT
+347 DLEAALGAA
-356 ADEMVQAENAEVS
+356 ADEMVQEEKT
-369 ENEAVENE
+369 EAVENE
-377 SETKPEMEVPEGAT
+377 AEAKTEMEVSEGAT

-429 AEEEPAEEPVEAETE
+429 AEEETAEKAVEAETE
-444 PEEESVE
+444 
-451 AEAESE
+451 A
-457 QENEETELSEE
+457 SEE
-468 EVIEAETKETESVEA
+468 EVAEAETEEPQENEAAESVET
-483 EELQENEVTE
+483 EEQQEEKVTE
-493 SVEAEETQEEK
+493 SAE
-504 EPESAETVPEPI
+504 PEPI
-516 EVQEARESEPAQWV
+516 EVEEARESEPAQWV
-530 LEEPAEPVK
+530 VEET
-539 ENSEPEA
+539 
-546 ELAVELEAE
+546 VE
-555 PVKSEENEAETVLEE
+555 SEEENA
-570 ESETPEEVESAEPE
+570 ESEVVQEIEAVTE
-584 SVEPEP
+584 VEPEP
-590 EKVLRHHLTDE
+590 EKVLRHHLTEE

-626 AQESACEKTSKAG
+626 AQKSACEKTSKAG
-639 NVIVT
+639 NMIVT

-689 VDKLSGGFLAIGH
+689 VDKLSGGFLAIGR
-702 ASAMTAETVENLSK
+702 ASAMTAQTVENLSK

-728 LEDAKAGIYTL
+728 LEDSKAGIYTL
-739 QQDYPEF
+739 KQDYPEF
-746 MEKFDSKIVIPVF
+746 MEKFDSRIVIPVF

-781 IAALA
+781 IAVLA

>member
-1 MDKKEYRARLDEIN
+1 
-15 SLVEK
+15 
-20 QDYREAL
+20 
-27 NVVETIE
+27 
-34 WRRVRSVRTLCMVS
+34 MVS

-61 RLLLLAYQRTPSGKL
+61 RLLLLAYQRAPSGKL

-82 ELCVKMTD
+82 ELSVKMTD

-96 YYNQFTKLSPND
+96 YYNQFMKLSPND

-147 ELARLYARAGMYDKC
+147 ELARLYARAGMYNKC
-162 IAECDELVLW
+162 IAECDEMVLW
-172 FSDGRYVKKALEL
+172 FSDGKYVKKALEL

-196 KEKYKK
+196 KEKYKE
-202 LYGELKAVRIARTAA
+202 LYGEPKAVRIARTAA

-223 QAAAKMLNQTAQTMG
+223 QAAAKMLNQTAQTMV

-245 SVKVEAFQIP
+245 SVKAEAFQLP
-255 KPEPVKEAEAE
+255 KPEAIKKAESGAGSEAKAE
-266 EKSETKAEAK
+266 EEVK
-276 PELAEQPKVMKMPE
+276 PELAEQPKIMKMPE
-290 FIKTPEMKPDFEPLP
+290 FIKTPEVKPDFEPLP

-312 IKKEIEEELEKKKA
+312 IKKEIEEELEKKKEV
-326 LEAKPQEET
+326 EAKLQEET
-335 AKLAEE
+335 AKIAEE

-347 NLEEALNAT
+347 DLEAALGAA
-356 ADEMVQAENAEVS
+356 ADEMVQEEKT
-369 ENEAVENE
+369 EAVENE
-377 SETKPEMEVPEGAT
+377 AEAKTEMEVSEGAT

-429 AEEEPAEEPVEAETE
+429 AEEETAEKAVEAETE
-444 PEEESVE
+444 
-451 AEAESE
+451 A
-457 QENEETELSEE
+457 SEE
-468 EVIEAETKETESVEA
+468 EVAEAETEEPQENEAAESVET
-483 EELQENEVTE
+483 EEQQEEKVTE
-493 SVEAEETQEEK
+493 SAE
-504 EPESAETVPEPI
+504 PEPI
-516 EVQEARESEPAQWV
+516 EVEEARESEPAQWM
-530 LEEPAEPVK
+530 LEEPVESEE
-539 ENSEPEA
+539 ENAEPEA
-546 ELAVELEAE
+546 EVAE
-555 PVKSEENEAETVLEE
+555 E
-570 ESETPEEVESAEPE
+570 
-584 SVEPEP
+584 VEPEP
-590 EKVLRHHLTDE
+590 EKVLRHHLTEE

-626 AQESACEKTSKAG
+626 AQKSACEKTSKAG
-639 NVIVT
+639 NMIVT

-689 VDKLSGGFLAIGH
+689 VDKLSGGFLAIGR
-702 ASAMTAETVENLSK
+702 ASAMTAQTVENLSK

-728 LEDAKAGIYTL
+728 LEDSKAGIYTL
-739 QQDYPEF
+739 KQDYPEF
-746 MEKFDSKIVIPVF
+746 MEKFDSRIVIPVF

-781 IAALA
+781 IAVLA

>member
-34 WRRVRSVRTLCMVS
+34 WRRVRSARTLCMVS

-61 RLLLLAYQRTPSGKL
+61 RLLLLAYQRAPSGKL

-82 ELCVKMTD
+82 ELSVKMTD

-96 YYNQFTKLSPND
+96 YYNQFMKLSPND

-162 IAECDELVLW
+162 IAECDEMVLW
-172 FSDGRYVKKALEL
+172 FSDGKYVKKALEL

-196 KEKYKK
+196 KEKYKE
-202 LYGELKAVRIARTAA
+202 LYGEPKAVRIARTAA

-223 QAAAKMLNQTAQTMG
+223 QAAAKMLNQTAQTMV

-245 SVKVEAFQIP
+245 SVKAEAFQLP
-255 KPEPVKEAEAE
+255 KPEAIKKAESGAGSEAKAE
-266 EKSETKAEAK
+266 EEVK
-276 PELAEQPKVMKMPE
+276 PELAEQPKIMKMPE
-290 FIKTPEMKPDFEPLP
+290 FIKTPEVKPDFEPLP

-312 IKKEIEEELEKKKA
+312 IKKEIEEELEKKKEV
-326 LEAKPQEET
+326 EAKLQEET
-335 AKLAEE
+335 AKIAEE

-347 NLEEALNAT
+347 DLEAALGAA
-356 ADEMVQAENAEVS
+356 ADEMVQEEKT
-369 ENEAVENE
+369 EAVENE
-377 SETKPEMEVPEGAT
+377 AEAKTEMEVSEGAT

-429 AEEEPAEEPVEAETE
+429 AEEETAEKAVEAETE
-444 PEEESVE
+444 
-451 AEAESE
+451 A
-457 QENEETELSEE
+457 SEE
-468 EVIEAETKETESVEA
+468 EVAEAETEEPQENEAAESVET
-483 EELQENEVTE
+483 EEQQEEKVTE
-493 SVEAEETQEEK
+493 SAE
-504 EPESAETVPEPI
+504 PEPI
-516 EVQEARESEPAQWV
+516 EVEEARESEPAQWM
-530 LEEPAEPVK
+530 LEEPVESEE
-539 ENSEPEA
+539 ENAEPEA
-546 ELAVELEAE
+546 EVAE
-555 PVKSEENEAETVLEE
+555 E
-570 ESETPEEVESAEPE
+570 
-584 SVEPEP
+584 VEPEP

-626 AQESACEKTSKAG
+626 AQKSACEKTSKAG
-639 NVIVT
+639 NMIVT

-689 VDKLSGGFLAIGH
+689 VDKLSGGFLAIGR
-702 ASAMTAETVENLSK
+702 ASAMTAQTVENLSK

-728 LEDAKAGIYTL
+728 LEDSKAGIYTL
-739 QQDYPEF
+739 KQDYPEF
-746 MEKFDSKIVIPVF
+746 MEKFDSRIVIPVF

-781 IAALA
+781 IAVLA

>member
-1 MDKKEYRARLDEIN
+1 MKLTEVKILDKKEYRARLDEIN
-15 SLVEK
+15 NLVEK

-34 WRRVRSVRTLCMVS
+34 WRRVRSARTLCMVS

-61 RLLLLAYQRTPSGKL
+61 RLLLLAYQRAPSGKL

-82 ELCVKMTD
+82 ELSVKMTD

-96 YYNQFTKLSPND
+96 YYNQFMKLSPND

-162 IAECDELVLW
+162 IAECDEMVLW
-172 FSDGRYVKKALEL
+172 FSDGKYVKKALEL

-196 KEKYKK
+196 KEKYKE
-202 LYGELKAVRIARTAA
+202 LYGEPKAVRIARTAA

-223 QAAAKMLNQTAQTMG
+223 QAAAKMLNQTAQTMV

-245 SVKVEAFQIP
+245 SVKAEAFQLP
-255 KPEPVKEAEAE
+255 KPEAIKKAESGAGSEAKAE
-266 EKSETKAEAK
+266 EEVK
-276 PELAEQPKVMKMPE
+276 PELAEQPKIMKMPE
-290 FIKTPEMKPDFEPLP
+290 FIKTPEVKPDFEPLP

-312 IKKEIEEELEKKKA
+312 IKKEIEEELEKKKEV
-326 LEAKPQEET
+326 EAKLQEET
-335 AKLAEE
+335 AKIAEE

-347 NLEEALNAT
+347 DLEAALGAA
-356 ADEMVQAENAEVS
+356 ADEMVQEEKT
-369 ENEAVENE
+369 EAVENE
-377 SETKPEMEVPEGAT
+377 AEAKTEIEVSEGAT

-429 AEEEPAEEPVEAETE
+429 AEEETAEKAVEAETE
-444 PEEESVE
+444 
-451 AEAESE
+451 A
-457 QENEETELSEE
+457 SEE
-468 EVIEAETKETESVEA
+468 EVAEAETEEPQENEAAESVET
-483 EELQENEVTE
+483 EEQQEEKVTE
-493 SVEAEETQEEK
+493 SAE
-504 EPESAETVPEPI
+504 PEPI
-516 EVQEARESEPAQWV
+516 EVEEARESEPAQWM
-530 LEEPAEPVK
+530 LEEPVESEE
-539 ENSEPEA
+539 ENAEPEA
-546 ELAVELEAE
+546 EVAE
-555 PVKSEENEAETVLEE
+555 E
-570 ESETPEEVESAEPE
+570 
-584 SVEPEP
+584 VEPEP
-590 EKVLRHHLTDE
+590 EKVLRHHLTEE

-626 AQESACEKTSKAG
+626 AQKSACEKTSKAG
-639 NVIVT
+639 NMIVT

-689 VDKLSGGFLAIGH
+689 VDKLSGGFLAIGR
-702 ASAMTAETVENLSK
+702 ASAMTAQTVENLSK

-728 LEDAKAGIYTL
+728 LEDSKAGIYTL
-739 QQDYPEF
+739 KQDYPEF
-746 MEKFDSKIVIPVF
+746 MEKFDSRIVIPVF

-781 IAALA
+781 IAVLA

>member
-1 MDKKEYRARLDEIN
+1 MKLTEVKILDKKEYRARLDEIN
-15 SLVEK
+15 NLVEK

-34 WRRVRSVRTLCMVS
+34 WRRVRSARTLCMVS

-61 RLLLLAYQRTPSGKL
+61 RLLLLAYQRAPSGKL

-82 ELCVKMTD
+82 ELSVKMTD

-96 YYNQFTKLSPND
+96 YYNQFMKLSPND

-162 IAECDELVLW
+162 IAECDEMVLW
-172 FSDGRYVKKALEL
+172 FSDGKYVKKALEL

-196 KEKYKK
+196 KEKYKE
-202 LYGELKAVRIARTAA
+202 LYGEPKAVRIARTAA

-223 QAAAKMLNQTAQTMG
+223 QAAAKMLNQTAQTMV
-238 KPEEAVN
+238 KPEETVN
-245 SVKVEAFQIP
+245 SVKAEAFQLP
-255 KPEPVKEAEAE
+255 KPKAIKKAESGAGSEAKAE
-266 EKSETKAEAK
+266 EEVK
-276 PELAEQPKVMKMPE
+276 PELAEQPKIMKMPE
-290 FIKTPEMKPDFEPLP
+290 FIKTPEVKPDFEPLP
-305 EIQMPEE
+305 KIQMPEE
-312 IKKEIEEELEKKKA
+312 IKKEIEEELEKKKEV
-326 LEAKPQEET
+326 EAKLQEET
-335 AKLAEE
+335 AKIAEE

-347 NLEEALNAT
+347 DLEAALGAA
-356 ADEMVQAENAEVS
+356 ADEMVQEEKT
-369 ENEAVENE
+369 EAVENE
-377 SETKPEMEVPEGAT
+377 AEAKTEMEVSEGAT

-403 QNAVETDA
+403 QNAVETDV

-429 AEEEPAEEPVEAETE
+429 AEEETAEKAVEAETE
-444 PEEESVE
+444 
-451 AEAESE
+451 A
-457 QENEETELSEE
+457 SEE
-468 EVIEAETKETESVEA
+468 EVAEAETEEPQENEAAESVET
-483 EELQENEVTE
+483 EEQQEEKVTE
-493 SVEAEETQEEK
+493 SAE
-504 EPESAETVPEPI
+504 PEPI
-516 EVQEARESEPAQWV
+516 EVE
-530 LEEPAEPVK
+530 
-539 ENSEPEA
+539 EA
-546 ELAVELEAE
+546 EE
-555 PVKSEENEAETVLEE
+555 
-570 ESETPEEVESAEPE
+570 
-584 SVEPEP
+584 VEPEP
-590 EKVLRHHLTDE
+590 EKVLRHHLTEE

-626 AQESACEKTSKAG
+626 AQKSACEKTSKAG
-639 NVIVT
+639 NMIVT

-689 VDKLSGGFLAIGH
+689 VDKLSGGFLAIGR
-702 ASAMTAETVENLSK
+702 ASAMTAQTVENLSK

-728 LEDAKAGIYTL
+728 LEDSKAGIYTL
-739 QQDYPEF
+739 KQDYPEF
-746 MEKFDSKIVIPVF
+746 MEKFDSRIVIPVF

-781 IAALA
+781 IAVLA

>member
-1 MDKKEYRARLDEIN
+1 MKLTEVKILDKKEYRARLDEIN
-15 SLVEK
+15 NLVEK

-34 WRRVRSVRTLCMVS
+34 WRRVRSARTLCMVS

-61 RLLLLAYQRTPSGKL
+61 RLLLLAYQRAPSGKL

-82 ELCVKMTD
+82 ELSVKMTD

-96 YYNQFTKLSPND
+96 YYNQFMKLSPND

-162 IAECDELVLW
+162 IAECDEMVLW
-172 FSDGRYVKKALEL
+172 FSDGKYVKKALEL

-196 KEKYKK
+196 KEKYKE
-202 LYGELKAVRIARTAA
+202 LYGEPKAVRIARTAA

-223 QAAAKMLNQTAQTMG
+223 QAAAKMLNQTAQTMV

-245 SVKVEAFQIP
+245 SVKAEAFQLP
-255 KPEPVKEAEAE
+255 KPEAIKKAESGAGSEAKAE
-266 EKSETKAEAK
+266 EEVK
-276 PELAEQPKVMKMPE
+276 PELAEQPKIMKMPE
-290 FIKTPEMKPDFEPLP
+290 FIKTPEVKPDFEPLP
-305 EIQMPEE
+305 EIQMLEE
-312 IKKEIEEELEKKKA
+312 IKKEIEEELEKKKEV
-326 LEAKPQEET
+326 EAKLQEET
-335 AKLAEE
+335 AKIAEE

-347 NLEEALNAT
+347 DLEAALGAA
-356 ADEMVQAENAEVS
+356 ADEMVQEEKT
-369 ENEAVENE
+369 EAVENE
-377 SETKPEMEVPEGAT
+377 AEAKTEMEVSEGAT

-429 AEEEPAEEPVEAETE
+429 AEEETAEKAVEAETE
-444 PEEESVE
+444 
-451 AEAESE
+451 A
-457 QENEETELSEE
+457 SEE
-468 EVIEAETKETESVEA
+468 EVAEAETEEPQENEAAESVET
-483 EELQENEVTE
+483 EEQQEEKVTE
-493 SVEAEETQEEK
+493 SAEPK
-504 EPESAETVPEPI
+504 PI
-516 EVQEARESEPAQWV
+516 EVEEARESEPAQWM
-530 LEEPAEPVK
+530 LEEPVESEE
-539 ENSEPEA
+539 ENAEPEA
-546 ELAVELEAE
+546 EVAE
-555 PVKSEENEAETVLEE
+555 E
-570 ESETPEEVESAEPE
+570 
-584 SVEPEP
+584 VEPEP
-590 EKVLRHHLTDE
+590 EKVLRHHLTEE

-626 AQESACEKTSKAG
+626 AQKSACEKTSKAG
-639 NVIVT
+639 NMIVT

-689 VDKLSGGFLAIGH
+689 VDKLSGGFLAIGR
-702 ASAMTAETVENLSK
+702 ASAMTAQTVENLSK

-728 LEDAKAGIYTL
+728 LEDSKAGIYTL
-739 QQDYPEF
+739 KQDYPEF
-746 MEKFDSKIVIPVF
+746 MEKFDSRIVIPVF

-781 IAALA
+781 IAVLA

>member
-34 WRRVRSVRTLCMVS
+34 WRRVRSARTLCMVS

-61 RLLLLAYQRTPSGKL
+61 RLLLLAYQRAPSGKL

-82 ELCVKMTD
+82 ELSVKMTD

-96 YYNQFTKLSPND
+96 YYNQFMKLSPND

-162 IAECDELVLW
+162 IAECDEMVLW
-172 FSDGRYVKKALEL
+172 FSDGKYVKKALEL

-196 KEKYKK
+196 KEKYKE
-202 LYGELKAVRIARTAA
+202 LYGEPKAVRIARTAA

-223 QAAAKMLNQTAQTMG
+223 QAAAKMLNQTAQTMA
-238 KPEEAVN
+238 KPEDAVN
-245 SVKVEAFQIP
+245 SVKAEAFQLP
-255 KPEPVKEAEAE
+255 KPEPVKKAE
-266 EKSETKAEAK
+266 SETESEAKAEAK
-276 PELAEQPKVMKMPE
+276 PELAEEPKLMKMPE
-290 FIKTPEMKPDFEPLP
+290 FIKTPEVKPDFEPLP

-312 IKKEIEEELEKKKA
+312 IKKETEEELEKKKA
-326 LEAKPQEET
+326 VEAKLQEET
-335 AKLAEE
+335 AKIAEE

-347 NLEEALNAT
+347 DLEAALGAA
-356 ADEMVQAENAEVS
+356 ADEMAQAEKT
-369 ENEAVENE
+369 EAVENE
-377 SETKPEMEVPEGAT
+377 AEAKAEMEVPEGAT

-429 AEEEPAEEPVEAETE
+429 AEEETAEKVVEVETEASEEKVAEAETE
-444 PEEESVE
+444 EPQEEKAPESVE
-451 AEAESE
+451 TEES
-457 QENEETELSEE
+457 
-468 EVIEAETKETESVEA
+468 
-483 EELQENEVTE
+483 
-493 SVEAEETQEEK
+493 QEEQ
-504 EPESAETVPEPI
+504 EPESAETEQEPV
-516 EVQEARESEPAQWV
+516 EVEEARESEPAQWV
-530 LEEPAEPVK
+530 VEET
-539 ENSEPEA
+539 
-546 ELAVELEAE
+546 VE
-555 PVKSEENEAETVLEE
+555 SEEENA
-570 ESETPEEVESAEPE
+570 ESEAVQEIEAVTEVEPE

-626 AQESACEKTSKAG
+626 AQKSACEKTSKAG
-639 NVIVT
+639 NMIVT

-689 VDKLSGGFLAIGH
+689 VDKLSGGFLAIGR
-702 ASAMTAETVENLSK
+702 ASAMTAQTVENLSK

-728 LEDAKAGIYTL
+728 LEDSKAGIYTL
-739 QQDYPEF
+739 KQDYPEF
-746 MEKFDSKIVIPVF
+746 MEKFDSRIVIPVF

-781 IAALA
+781 IAVLA

>member
-1 MDKKEYRARLDEIN
+1 MKLTEVKILDKKEYRARLDEIN
-15 SLVEK
+15 NLVEK

-34 WRRVRSVRTLCMVS
+34 WRRVRSARTLCMVS

-61 RLLLLAYQRTPSGKL
+61 RLLLLAYQRAPSGKL

-82 ELCVKMTD
+82 ELSVKMTD

-96 YYNQFTKLSPND
+96 YYNQFMKLSPND

-162 IAECDELVLW
+162 IAECDEMVLW
-172 FSDGRYVKKALEL
+172 FSDGKYVKKALEL

-196 KEKYKK
+196 KEKYKE
-202 LYGELKAVRIARTAA
+202 LYGEPKAVRIARTAA

-223 QAAAKMLNQTAQTMG
+223 QAAAKMLNQTAQTMA
-238 KPEEAVN
+238 KPEDAVN
-245 SVKVEAFQIP
+245 SVKAEAFQLP
-255 KPEPVKEAEAE
+255 KPEAIKKAESGAGSEAKAE
-266 EKSETKAEAK
+266 EEVK
-276 PELAEQPKVMKMPE
+276 PELAEQPKIMKMPE
-290 FIKTPEMKPDFEPLP
+290 FIKTPEVKPDFEPLP

-312 IKKEIEEELEKKKA
+312 IKKEIEEELEKKKEV
-326 LEAKPQEET
+326 EAKLQEET
-335 AKLAEE
+335 AKIAEE

-347 NLEEALNAT
+347 DLEAALGAA
-356 ADEMVQAENAEVS
+356 ADEMVQEEKT
-369 ENEAVENE
+369 EAVENE
-377 SETKPEMEVPEGAT
+377 AEAKTEMEVSEGAT

-429 AEEEPAEEPVEAETE
+429 AEEETAEKAVEAETE
-444 PEEESVE
+444 
-451 AEAESE
+451 A
-457 QENEETELSEE
+457 SEE
-468 EVIEAETKETESVEA
+468 EVAEAETEEPQENEAAESVET
-483 EELQENEVTE
+483 EEQQEEKVTE
-493 SVEAEETQEEK
+493 SAE
-504 EPESAETVPEPI
+504 PEPI
-516 EVQEARESEPAQWV
+516 EVEEARESEPAQWM
-530 LEEPAEPVK
+530 LEEPVESEE
-539 ENSEPEA
+539 ENAEPEA
-546 ELAVELEAE
+546 EVAE
-555 PVKSEENEAETVLEE
+555 E
-570 ESETPEEVESAEPE
+570 
-584 SVEPEP
+584 VEPEP
-590 EKVLRHHLTDE
+590 EKVLRHHLTEE

-626 AQESACEKTSKAG
+626 AQKSACEKTSKAG
-639 NVIVT
+639 NMIVT

-689 VDKLSGGFLAIGH
+689 VDKLSGGFLAIGR
-702 ASAMTAETVENLSK
+702 ASAMTAQTVENLSK

-728 LEDAKAGIYTL
+728 LEDSKAGIYTL
-739 QQDYPEF
+739 KQDYPEF
-746 MEKFDSKIVIPVF
+746 MEKFDSRIVIPVF

-781 IAALA
+781 IAVLA

>member
-34 WRRVRSVRTLCMVS
+34 WRRVRSARTLCMVS

-61 RLLLLAYQRTPSGKL
+61 RLLLLAYQRAPSGKL

-82 ELCVKMTD
+82 ELSVKMTD

-96 YYNQFTKLSPND
+96 YYNQFMKLSPND

-162 IAECDELVLW
+162 IAECDEMVLW
-172 FSDGRYVKKALEL
+172 FSDGKYVKKALEL

-196 KEKYKK
+196 KEKYKE
-202 LYGELKAVRIARTAA
+202 LYGEPKAVRIARTAA

-223 QAAAKMLNQTAQTMG
+223 QAAAKMLNQTAQTMA
-238 KPEEAVN
+238 KPEDAVN
-245 SVKVEAFQIP
+245 SVKAEAFQLP
-255 KPEPVKEAEAE
+255 KTEPVKKAE
-266 EKSETKAEAK
+266 SETESEAKAEAK

-290 FIKTPEMKPDFEPLP
+290 FIKTPEVKSDFEPLP

-326 LEAKPQEET
+326 VEAKLQEET
-335 AKLAEE
+335 AKIAEE

-347 NLEEALNAT
+347 DLEAALGVA
-356 ADEMVQAENAEVS
+356 ADEMAQAEKT
-369 ENEAVENE
+369 EAVENE
-377 SETKPEMEVPEGAT
+377 AEAKAEMEVPEGAT

-429 AEEEPAEEPVEAETE
+429 AEEETAEKVVEAETE
-444 PEEESVE
+444 ASEEKVAEAETEEPQEEKAPESVE
-451 AEAESE
+451 TEESQEE
-457 QENEETELSEE
+457 QEPV
-468 EVIEAETKETESVEA
+468 EVE
-483 EELQENEVTE
+483 
-493 SVEAEETQEEK
+493 
-504 EPESAETVPEPI
+504 
-516 EVQEARESEPAQWV
+516 EARESEPAQWV
-530 LEEPAEPVK
+530 VEETVESEEENAESEVVQ
-539 ENSEPEA
+539 EIEAVTEVEPES
-546 ELAVELEAE
+546 V
-555 PVKSEENEAETVLEE
+555 
-570 ESETPEEVESAEPE
+570 EPE

-626 AQESACEKTSKAG
+626 AQKSACEKTSKAG
-639 NVIVT
+639 NMIVT

-666 QMEGAKVA
+666 RMEGAKVA

-689 VDKLSGGFLAIGH
+689 VDKLSGGFLAIGR
-702 ASAMTAETVENLSK
+702 ASAMTAQTVENLSK

-728 LEDAKAGIYTL
+728 LEDSKAGIYTL
-739 QQDYPEF
+739 KQDYPEF
-746 MEKFDSKIVIPVF
+746 MEKFDSRIVIPVF

-781 IAALA
+781 IAVLA

>member
-1 MDKKEYRARLDEIN
+1 MKLTEVKILDKKEYRARLDEIN

-34 WRRVRSVRTLCMVS
+34 WRRVRSARTLCMVS

-61 RLLLLAYQRTPSGKL
+61 RLLLLAYQRAPSGKL

-82 ELCVKMTD
+82 ELSVKMTD

-96 YYNQFTKLSPND
+96 YYNQFMKLSPND

-162 IAECDELVLW
+162 IAECDEMVLW
-172 FSDGRYVKKALEL
+172 FSDGKYVKKALEL

-196 KEKYKK
+196 KEKYKE
-202 LYGELKAVRIARTAA
+202 LYGEPKAVRIARTAA

-223 QAAAKMLNQTAQTMG
+223 QAAAKMLNQTAQTMA
-238 KPEEAVN
+238 KPEDAVN
-245 SVKVEAFQIP
+245 SVKAEAFQLP
-255 KPEPVKEAEAE
+255 KPEPVKKAE
-266 EKSETKAEAK
+266 SETESEVKAEAK
-276 PELAEQPKVMKMPE
+276 PELAEQPKVMKIPE
-290 FIKTPEMKPDFEPLP
+290 FIKTPEVKPDFEPLP

-312 IKKEIEEELEKKKA
+312 IKKEIEEEIEKKKA
-326 LEAKPQEET
+326 VEAKLQEET
-335 AKLAEE
+335 AKIAEE

-347 NLEEALNAT
+347 DLEAALGVA
-356 ADEMVQAENAEVS
+356 ADEMAQAEKT
-369 ENEAVENE
+369 EAVENE
-377 SETKPEMEVPEGAT
+377 AEAKAEMEVPEGAT

-429 AEEEPAEEPVEAETE
+429 AEEETAEKVVEAETE
-444 PEEESVE
+444 ASEEKV
-451 AEAESE
+451 AEAE
-457 QENEETELSEE
+457 T
-468 EVIEAETKETESVEA
+468 
-483 EELQENEVTE
+483 
-493 SVEAEETQEEK
+493 EETQEEK
-504 EPESAETVPEPI
+504 APESVETEEPQEEKAPESVETEESQEEQEPESAETEQEPV
-516 EVQEARESEPAQWV
+516 EVEEARESEPAQWV
-530 LEEPAEPVK
+530 LEEP
-539 ENSEPEA
+539 
-546 ELAVELEAE
+546 VE
-555 PVKSEENEAETVLEE
+555 SEEENA
-570 ESETPEEVESAEPE
+570 ESEAVQEIEAVTE
-584 SVEPEP
+584 VEPEP

-626 AQESACEKTSKAG
+626 AQKSACEKTSKAG
-639 NVIVT
+639 NMIVT

-689 VDKLSGGFLAIGH
+689 VDKLSGGFLAIGR
-702 ASAMTAETVENLSK
+702 ASAMTAQTVENLSK

-728 LEDAKAGIYTL
+728 LEDSKAGIYTL
-739 QQDYPEF
+739 KQDYPEF
-746 MEKFDSKIVIPVF
+746 MEKFDSRIVIPVF

-781 IAALA
+781 IAVLA

>member
-1 MDKKEYRARLDEIN
+1 MKLTEVKILDKKEYRARLDEIN
-15 SLVEK
+15 NLVEK

-34 WRRVRSVRTLCMVS
+34 WRRVRSARTLCMVS

-61 RLLLLAYQRTPSGKL
+61 RLLLLAYQRAPSGKL

-82 ELCVKMTD
+82 ELSVKMTD

-96 YYNQFTKLSPND
+96 YYNQFMKLSPND

-162 IAECDELVLW
+162 IAECDEMVLW
-172 FSDGRYVKKALEL
+172 FSDGKYVKKALEL

-196 KEKYKK
+196 KEKYKE
-202 LYGELKAVRIARTAA
+202 LYGEPKAVRIARTAA

-223 QAAAKMLNQTAQTMG
+223 QAAAKMLNQTAQTMV

-245 SVKVEAFQIP
+245 SVKAEAFQLP
-255 KPEPVKEAEAE
+255 KPEAIKKAESGAGSEAKAE
-266 EKSETKAEAK
+266 EEVK
-276 PELAEQPKVMKMPE
+276 PELAEQPKIMKMPE
-290 FIKTPEMKPDFEPLP
+290 FIKTPEVKPDFEPLP

-312 IKKEIEEELEKKKA
+312 IKKEIEEELEKKKEV
-326 LEAKPQEET
+326 EAKLQEET
-335 AKLAEE
+335 AKIAEE

-347 NLEEALNAT
+347 DLEAALGAA
-356 ADEMVQAENAEVS
+356 ADEMVQEEKT
-369 ENEAVENE
+369 EAVENE
-377 SETKPEMEVPEGAT
+377 AEAKTEMEVSEGAT

-429 AEEEPAEEPVEAETE
+429 AEEETAEKAVEAETE
-444 PEEESVE
+444 
-451 AEAESE
+451 A
-457 QENEETELSEE
+457 SEE
-468 EVIEAETKETESVEA
+468 EVAEAETEEPQENEAAESVET
-483 EELQENEVTE
+483 EEQQEEKVTE
-493 SVEAEETQEEK
+493 SAE
-504 EPESAETVPEPI
+504 PEPI
-516 EVQEARESEPAQWV
+516 EVEEARESEPAQWV
-530 LEEPAEPVK
+530 VEET
-539 ENSEPEA
+539 
-546 ELAVELEAE
+546 VE
-555 PVKSEENEAETVLEE
+555 SEEENA
-570 ESETPEEVESAEPE
+570 ESEVVQEIEAVTE
-584 SVEPEP
+584 VEPEP
-590 EKVLRHHLTDE
+590 EKVLRHHLTEE

-626 AQESACEKTSKAG
+626 AQKSACEKTSKAG
-639 NVIVT
+639 NMIVT

-649 GKTRF
+649 GITRF

-689 VDKLSGGFLAIGH
+689 VDKLSGGFLAIGR
-702 ASAMTAETVENLSK
+702 ASAMTAQTVENLSK

-728 LEDAKAGIYTL
+728 LEDSKAGIYTL
-739 QQDYPEF
+739 KQDYPEF
-746 MEKFDSKIVIPVF
+746 MEKFDSRIVIPVF

-781 IAALA
+781 IAVLA